1 MESRVGLDY
10 IVEHAEYTG
19 KLAAALT
26 SPAPPVKKQVFE
38 LLSALCV
45 YNADGYA
52 RAVDTLE
59 RYKTLK
65 NERYRLTVVV
75 EELKNASTTD
85 YKTALVAFI
94 NCLIISAPRL
104 PDRIRVRNE
113 FIGLGLLPT
122 LNNLRH
128 EAASQPD
135 LGVQLDVFEEQ
146 RESDEAQGPGGIN
159 LNSHLDVFYA
169 ILKQVA
175 DTPQEIPFLS
185 ILQHLL
191 RIDPKEPVSDIVW
204 DTAETL
210 VHRATLLE
218 SREDAAKLLRA
229 PSVQAKVGCTCQH
242 RDISAGGRKQS
253 LQRALSPPPPPPPP
267 VMAAMPPPPPPCI
280 PPPPAPMLPPPPP
293 CGPPPP
299 PVPPPPS
306 APCPAPPAPV
316 LDVKLPQQETPI
328 PKTKMKTINWNKIPN
343 NKVIGQNNIW
353 SLVASS
359 HKHSPKAELDWTEIE
374 GLFCQQIQPT
384 GSAGSSPR
392 LGRSP
397 ICDSSGERKPRKES
411 SEITLLDGKRSLNVN
426 IFLKQF
432 RSSNEDIIQLIREGS
447 HDDIGTEKLRGLLK
461 ILPEI
466 DECEMLK
473 AFTGDVTK
481 LGTAEKFLLQLIQ
494 LPNYKLRIECMLL
507 KEEWGSTTGYL
518 ESAINAI
525 LVAGDDLMSSRA
537 LQEVL
542 YLALIAGNF
551 LNAGGYAGGAA
562 GVRLG
567 SLHKLPDIRA
577 NKPGVT
583 LMHYVAMVR
592 TNNFLNAGVRL
603 GSLHKLPDIRANKPG
618 VTLMH
623 YVAMVRTNNFLNA
636 GVRLGSL
643 HKLPDI
649 RANKPGVTLMH
660 YVAMVRTNNFL
671 NAGVRL
677 GSLHK
682 LPDIRANK
690 PGVTLMHYVAMVRT
704 NNFLNAGVRLGSL
717 HKLPDIRANK
727 PGVTLMHY
735 VAMVRTNNFLNAGV
749 RLGSLHKLPD
759 IRANKPG
766 VTLMHYVAMVRTNNF
781 LNAGVRLGSLHKLP
795 DIRANKPGV
804 TLMHYVAM
812 VRTNNFLNA
821 GVRLGSLHKLPDIRA
836 NKPGVTLMH
845 YVAMVRTNN
854 FLNAGVRLGS
864 LHKLPDIR
872 ANKPG
877 VTLMHYVAM
886 QAERKNKELIHFAD
900 DTRVLE
906 EAAKASVEQL
916 HNEIK
921 TLEHRI
927 QVLKKEIQLPTSQQD
942 IKDQMGEFLQVAEQ
956 EVSALNKDMEEV
968 ESIRKQ
974 LAEFFCE
981 DPVSFKLE
989 ECFKLFVWFCN
1000 KFRSA
1005 VSDNARRRANEEQ
1018 AAARRRA
1025 RDMAAQRLKPASG
1038 NGSSVCSTPVS
1049 ECESL
1054 MESLLLDIRN
1064 GLGRRSLRKPHD
1076 PSPSPDVTPTGSLR
1090 RRSRASPGDDEEG
1103 LLEFLRHSSPA
1114 ANDLRER
1121 SAWGS
1126 LDRSWSRRG
1135 AARARLEIPEAGRER
1150 PASPRAA
1157 PASPPAP
1164 NSAPVVDTA
1173 HSPDVAPG
1181 KPKEWRQKIES
1192 WLRAS
1197 SQEESRPRSRTS
1209 HAAHSSHATH
1219 STQTTHAT
1227 HARLSDK
1234 RSLENDSESSRG
1246 ACLEPLPEGRAEWRR
1261 VLHDSDVV
1269 KALETVEDVQPQKKD
1284 NKVPWRKSEE
1294 NEEMRRLRRQ
1304 RSRQQIETPQP
1315 LISIS
1320 EEQRKLPDIQV
1331 TTDKGHKVDRLE
1343 KPDKV
1348 EIDSDNIETPPAQRK
1363 FTSTFS
1369 PPPEREPCRKFQ
1381 PSLPTRQNI
1390 NDKASTEMKDLCQ
1403 EILGDGQFD
1412 RFSAARRTRR
1422 YKRTTDSS
1430 SPDDEKKPEPAPEL
1444 VAETQVIRPS
1454 KLDVQAS
1461 YKVEAPQEVAKPIEA
1476 TKDEKEN
1483 RLKRWQE
1490 RLKNQSTDKPTKETK
1505 PYLRMRRQTSINQ
1518 EDVQKAIR
1526 ELKSPADTPTGVWSR
1541 DAYRK
1546 SLNTKT
1552 DKVPERTT
1560 SPRMSKVKSEHE
1572 LNDEGFEETQSLN
1585 SESASQGA
1593 SSGCNVECESPVPKI
1608 SKSPAPPKKIST
1620 KETRTPPRTPL
1631 DPKRVI
1637 PKRASSLRVER
1648 STSRASLRS
1657 SRSSLNS
1664 SASVATVKRAPPSPV
1679 KPTPKPVPK
1688 PVSRMP
1694 ASRSSS
1700 SGSSVGTSRPPL
1712 KSLSNKTPTSGFMRP
1727 TQASKGKVGLTAQQ
1741 VLRASVK

>member
-1 MESRVGLDY
+1 MCYFNDADFVDIFGVGMESRVGLDY
-10 IVEHAEYTG
+10 IVEHAEYAG

-26 SPAPPVKKQVFE
+26 SPAAPVKKQVFE

-52 RAVDTLE
+52 RAVDTLD

-65 NERYRLTVVV
+65 NERYRLNIVV
-75 EELKNASTTD
+75 EELKNATTTD

-128 EAASQPD
+128 EAVSHPD

-169 ILKQVA
+169 ILKQVS

-242 RDISAGGRKQS
+242 RDISGGGRKQS

-267 VMAAMPPPPPPCI
+267 APAPAPPSAIPPPPPAMMI
-280 PPPPAPMLPPPPP
+280 PPPPRAPAPPSLPPP
-293 CGPPPP
+293 
-299 PVPPPPS
+299 
-306 APCPAPPAPV
+306 APAPPSPSP
-316 LDVKLPQQETPI
+316 LPDIKLPQQETPL

-343 NKVIGQNNIW
+343 SKVIGQNNIW
-353 SLVASS
+353 SIVASS
-359 HKHSPKAELDWTEIE
+359 HKHSPKTELDWSEME
-374 GLFCQQIQPT
+374 GLFCQQVQPT

-481 LGTAEKFLLQLIQ
+481 LGNAEKFLLQLIQ

-507 KEEWGSTTGYL
+507 KEEWASTAGYL

-537 LQEVL
+537 IQEILYIVL
-542 YLALIAGNF
+542 ISGNF

-562 GVRLG
+562 GV
-567 SLHKLPDIRA
+567 KLA
-577 NKPGVT
+577 
-583 LMHYVAMVR
+583 
-592 TNNFLNAGVRL
+592 
-603 GSLHKLPDIRANKPG
+603 
-618 VTLMH
+618 
-623 YVAMVRTNNFLNA
+623 
-636 GVRLGSL
+636 
-643 HKLPDI
+643 
-649 RANKPGVTLMH
+649 
-660 YVAMVRTNNFL
+660 
-671 NAGVRL
+671 
-677 GSLHK
+677 
-682 LPDIRANK
+682 
-690 PGVTLMHYVAMVRT
+690 
-704 NNFLNAGVRLGSL
+704 
-717 HKLPDIRANK
+717 
-727 PGVTLMHY
+727 
-735 VAMVRTNNFLNAGV
+735 
-749 RLGSLHKLPD
+749 
-759 IRANKPG
+759 
-766 VTLMHYVAMVRTNNF
+766 
-781 LNAGVRLGSLHKLP
+781 
-795 DIRANKPGV
+795 
-804 TLMHYVAM
+804 
-812 VRTNNFLNA
+812 
-821 GVRLGSLHKLPDIRA
+821 
-836 NKPGVTLMH
+836 
-845 YVAMVRTNN
+845 
-854 FLNAGVRLGS
+854 S

-906 EAAKASVEQL
+906 EAAKASVEQIY
-916 HNEIK
+916 NEIK
-921 TLEHRI
+921 TLSNRI
-927 QVLKKEIQLPTSQQD
+927 GLLKKEIQQPNTQQD
-942 IKDQMGEFLQVAEQ
+942 IKEQMGDFLQVAEQ

-968 ESIRKQ
+968 ESMRKQ

-989 ECFKLFVWFCN
+989 ECFKIFVSFCL

-1005 VSDNARRRANEEQ
+1005 VIDNERRRANEEQ

-1025 RDMAAQRLKPASG
+1025 RDAAAARFKG
-1038 NGSSVCSTPVS
+1038 GSVCSTPVS

-1064 GLGRRSLRKPHD
+1064 GLGRRSLRSRPHD

-1090 RRSRASPGDDEEG
+1090 RRSRNSNGGEDEET
-1103 LLEFLRHSSPA
+1103 LLEFLRHTSPA
-1114 ANDLRER
+1114 APELRER

-1126 LDRSWSRRG
+1126 LDRSWSRR
-1135 AARARLEIPEAGRER
+1135 APIRARLEIPERER
-1150 PASPRAA
+1150 EREREAERERERAASPRAPVSA
-1157 PASPPAP
+1157 AAQPEPP
-1164 NSAPVVDTA
+1164 
-1173 HSPDVAPG
+1173 

-1192 WLRAS
+1192 WLRANS
-1197 SQEESRPRSRTS
+1197 VEEKRDAELRER
-1209 HAAHSSHATH
+1209 
-1219 STQTTHAT
+1219 
-1227 HARLSDK
+1227 ARRLQANR
-1234 RSLENDSESSRG
+1234 RSLENDSESERSTT
-1246 ACLEPLPEGRAEWRR
+1246 LDPLPEGSECRDARDWRPA
-1261 VLHDSDVV
+1261 VLPDSDVV
-1269 KALETVEDVQPQKKD
+1269 RAIEAVEDVQPPKKD
-1284 NKVPWRKSEE
+1284 RVPRRKTEE

-1304 RSRQQIETPQP
+1304 RSRQQLEVTQP
-1315 LISIS
+1315 LVSIT
-1320 EEQRKLPDIQV
+1320 EEDRRKLPDIRV
-1331 TTDKGHKVDRLE
+1331 TSDKESATRVERTDR
-1343 KPDKV
+1343 
-1348 EIDSDNIETPPAQRK
+1348 EIDADNIETPPAQRK
-1363 FTSTFS
+1363 QFN

-1381 PSLPTRQNI
+1381 PSLSKFNL
-1390 NDKASTEMKDLCQ
+1390 NDKSKEAEMKDLCQ

-1422 YKRTTDSS
+1422 YKRNTDSS
-1430 SPDDEKKPEPAPEL
+1430 SPEDEKKPESPVEV

-1454 KLDVQAS
+1454 KLEIQAS
-1461 YKVEAPQEVAKPIEA
+1461 YPVDAPQEVAKPIEVVV
-1476 TKDEKEN
+1476 KDEKEN
-1483 RLKRWQE
+1483 RLRKWQD
-1490 RLKNQSTDKPTKETK
+1490 RLKNQSQTTPTKETK
-1505 PYLRMRRQTSINQ
+1505 APYSRMRRQTSINQ

-1526 ELKSPADTPTGVWSR
+1526 ELKSPTESPTGVWSR
-1541 DAYRK
+1541 NAYRK
-1546 SLNTKT
+1546 SINA
-1552 DKVPERTT
+1552 KVDQKAPDRTT
-1560 SPRMSKVKSEHE
+1560 SPRIPKVKSEHE

-1593 SSGCNVECESPVPKI
+1593 SSGCNVECDSPTPKI
-1608 SKSPAPPKKIST
+1608 TKSSDPKRIST
-1620 KETRTPPRTPL
+1620 KETRTPPRTPI
-1631 DPKRVI
+1631 DPKRVT
-1637 PKRASSLRVER
+1637 PKRANSLRVER

-1664 SASVATVKRAPPSPV
+1664 SASVATVKRAPAPV
-1679 KPTPKPVPK
+1679 KPTPKPVSK

-1700 SGSSVGTSRPPL
+1700 SGSSVGATRPPL
-1712 KSLSNKTPTSGFMRP
+1712 KTTNRTSGFMRP
-1727 TQASKGKVGLTAQQ
+1727 TQASKGRLTPQQ
-1741 VLRASVK
+1741 IVRATVK

>member
-10 IVEHAEYTG
+10 IVEHAEYAG
-19 KLAAALT
+19 KLAAALS
-26 SPAPPVKKQVFE
+26 SPAAPVKKQVFE

-52 RAVDTLE
+52 RAVDTLD

-65 NERYRLTVVV
+65 NERYRLNIVV

-128 EAASQPD
+128 EAASHPD

-169 ILKQVA
+169 ILKQVS

-191 RIDPKEPVSDIVW
+191 RIDPKEPVSDILW

-229 PSVQAKVGCTCQH
+229 PSVQAKVGCSCAH
-242 RDISAGGRKQS
+242 RDASGAGAGRKQS

-267 VMAAMPPPPPPCI
+267 PPASAIPPPPPPAMMI
-280 PPPPAPMLPPPPP
+280 PPPPRAPPPPNQ
-293 CGPPPP
+293 PPP
-299 PVPPPPS
+299 
-306 APCPAPPAPV
+306 APAPPSPTPMP
-316 LDVKLPQQETPI
+316 DIKLPQQETPL

-343 NKVIGQNNIW
+343 NKVIGQKNIW
-353 SLVASS
+353 SIVASS
-359 HKHSPKAELDWTEIE
+359 HKHSPKTELDWTEIE
-374 GLFCQQIQPT
+374 GLFCQQSQPPGSAGSA

-392 LGRSP
+392 LGRSAAGDAP
-397 ICDSSGERKPRKES
+397 PERRARRDAA
-411 SEITLLDGKRSLNVN
+411 EITLLDGKRSLNVN

-481 LGTAEKFLLQLIQ
+481 LGNAEKFLLQLIQ
-494 LPNYKLRIECMLL
+494 IPNYKLRIECMLL
-507 KEEWGSTTGYL
+507 KEEWASTAGYL

-537 LQEVL
+537 IQEILYIVL
-542 YLALIAGNF
+542 ISGNF

-562 GVRLG
+562 GV
-567 SLHKLPDIRA
+567 KLA
-577 NKPGVT
+577 
-583 LMHYVAMVR
+583 
-592 TNNFLNAGVRL
+592 
-603 GSLHKLPDIRANKPG
+603 
-618 VTLMH
+618 
-623 YVAMVRTNNFLNA
+623 
-636 GVRLGSL
+636 
-643 HKLPDI
+643 
-649 RANKPGVTLMH
+649 
-660 YVAMVRTNNFL
+660 
-671 NAGVRL
+671 
-677 GSLHK
+677 
-682 LPDIRANK
+682 
-690 PGVTLMHYVAMVRT
+690 
-704 NNFLNAGVRLGSL
+704 
-717 HKLPDIRANK
+717 
-727 PGVTLMHY
+727 
-735 VAMVRTNNFLNAGV
+735 
-749 RLGSLHKLPD
+749 
-759 IRANKPG
+759 
-766 VTLMHYVAMVRTNNF
+766 
-781 LNAGVRLGSLHKLP
+781 
-795 DIRANKPGV
+795 
-804 TLMHYVAM
+804 
-812 VRTNNFLNA
+812 
-821 GVRLGSLHKLPDIRA
+821 
-836 NKPGVTLMH
+836 
-845 YVAMVRTNN
+845 
-854 FLNAGVRLGS
+854 S

-886 QAERKNKELIHFAD
+886 QAERKNKELVHFAD

-916 HNEIK
+916 YNEIK
-921 TLEHRI
+921 TLSNRI
-927 QVLKKEIQLPTSQQD
+927 GLLKKEIQQPNTQLD
-942 IKDQMGEFLQVAEQ
+942 IKEQMGDFLQVAEQ
-956 EVSALNKDMEEV
+956 EVSALNKDMEDV
-968 ESIRKQ
+968 ESMRKQ

-981 DPVSFKLE
+981 DPVAFKLE
-989 ECFKLFVWFCN
+989 ECFKIFVSFCL

-1005 VSDNARRRANEEQ
+1005 ASDNERRRANEEQ

-1025 RDMAAQRLKPASG
+1025 RDAAAARFKG
-1038 NGSSVCSTPVS
+1038 GSICSTPVS

-1064 GLGRRSLRKPHD
+1064 GLGRRSLRSRPHD

-1090 RRSRASPGDDEEG
+1090 RRSRNSNGGDDEES
-1103 LLEFLRHSSPA
+1103 LLEFLRHTSPA
-1114 ANDLRER
+1114 APELRER

-1126 LDRSWSRRG
+1126 LDRSWSRR
-1135 AARARLEIPEAGRER
+1135 APIRARLEIPERER
-1150 PASPRAA
+1150 EREREAERERERAVSPRA
-1157 PASPPAP
+1157 PASPAP
-1164 NSAPVVDTA
+1164 QPEQ
-1173 HSPDVAPG
+1173 P

-1192 WLRAS
+1192 WLRANS
-1197 SQEESRPRSRTS
+1197 AEEKRDAELRER
-1209 HAAHSSHATH
+1209 
-1219 STQTTHAT
+1219 
-1227 HARLSDK
+1227 ARRLQANR
-1234 RSLENDSESSRG
+1234 RSLENDSESEAR
-1246 ACLEPLPEGRAEWRR
+1246 AWRPAVLP
-1261 VLHDSDVV
+1261 DSDVV
-1269 KALETVEDVQPQKKD
+1269 RALEAVEDVQPPKKD
-1284 NKVPWRKSEE
+1284 RVPWRKTEE

-1304 RSRQQIETPQP
+1304 RSKQQIEATQP
-1315 LISIS
+1315 LVSIT
-1320 EEQRKLPDIQV
+1320 EEERRKLPDIRV
-1331 TTDKGHKVDRLE
+1331 TSDKENVT
-1343 KPDKV
+1343 KV
-1348 EIDSDNIETPPAQRK
+1348 ERTDREIDADNIETPPAQRK
-1363 FTSTFS
+1363 LFN
-1369 PPPEREPCRKFQ
+1369 PPPDREPCRKFQ
-1381 PSLPTRQNI
+1381 PSLSRYNVNEKT
-1390 NDKASTEMKDLCQ
+1390 KETEMKDLCQ

-1422 YKRTTDSS
+1422 YKRNNDSS
-1430 SPDDEKKPEPAPEL
+1430 SPEDEKKPESPAEI
-1444 VAETQVIRPS
+1444 VAETQVIRPT
-1454 KLDVQAS
+1454 KLEIQAS
-1461 YKVEAPQEVAKPIEA
+1461 YPVDAPQEVARPIEVVV
-1476 TKDEKEN
+1476 KDEKEN
-1483 RLKRWQE
+1483 RLKKWQD
-1490 RLKNQSTDKPTKETK
+1490 RLKNQSQTTPTKETK
-1505 PYLRMRRQTSINQ
+1505 APYSRMRRQTSINQ

-1526 ELKSPADTPTGVWSR
+1526 ELKSPTESPTGVWSR
-1541 DAYRK
+1541 NAYRK
-1546 SLNTKT
+1546 SMNAKIEH
-1552 DKVPERTT
+1552 KAPERTT
-1560 SPRMSKVKSEHE
+1560 SPRISKVKSEHE

-1593 SSGCNVECESPVPKI
+1593 SSGCNVECDSPTPKI
-1608 SKSPAPPKKIST
+1608 TKSPDPKRISA
-1620 KETRTPPRTPL
+1620 KETRTPPRTPF
-1631 DPKRVI
+1631 DPKRNVT
-1637 PKRASSLRVER
+1637 PKRTSSLRVER

-1664 SASVATVKRAPPSPV
+1664 SASVATVKRAPAPV
-1679 KPTPKPVPK
+1679 KSTPKPVPK

-1712 KSLSNKTPTSGFMRP
+1712 KTTNRTSGFMRP
-1727 TQASKGKVGLTAQQ
+1727 TQASKSRLTPQQ
-1741 VLRASVK
+1741 IVRASVK

>member
-1 MESRVGLDY
+1 MENRVGLDY

-26 SPAPPVKKQVFE
+26 SPAAPVKKQVFE

-65 NERYRLTVVV
+65 SERYRLSVVV

-85 YKTALVAFI
+85 YRTALVAFI

-128 EAASQPD
+128 EAASHPD

-218 SREDAAKLLRA
+218 TREDAAKLLRA

-242 RDISAGGRKQS
+242 RDMSSGGRKQS

-267 VMAAMPPPPPPCI
+267 VMMPSPAI

-306 APCPAPPAPV
+306 ACPPAPPAPV
-316 LDVKLPQQETPI
+316 LDIKLPQQETPI

-359 HKHSPKAELDWTEIE
+359 HKHSPKAELDWSEIE

-507 KEEWGSTTGYL
+507 KEEWASTSGYL

-542 YLALIAGNF
+542 YIALIAGNF

-562 GVRLG
+562 GVKLS
-567 SLHKLPDIRA
+567 SLQ
-577 NKPGVT
+577 
-583 LMHYVAMVR
+583 
-592 TNNFLNAGVRL
+592 
-603 GSLHKLPDIRANKPG
+603 
-618 VTLMH
+618 
-623 YVAMVRTNNFLNA
+623 
-636 GVRLGSL
+636 
-643 HKLPDI
+643 
-649 RANKPGVTLMH
+649 
-660 YVAMVRTNNFL
+660 
-671 NAGVRL
+671 
-677 GSLHK
+677 
-682 LPDIRANK
+682 
-690 PGVTLMHYVAMVRT
+690 
-704 NNFLNAGVRLGSL
+704 
-717 HKLPDIRANK
+717 
-727 PGVTLMHY
+727 
-735 VAMVRTNNFLNAGV
+735 
-749 RLGSLHKLPD
+749 
-759 IRANKPG
+759 
-766 VTLMHYVAMVRTNNF
+766 
-781 LNAGVRLGSLHKLP
+781 
-795 DIRANKPGV
+795 
-804 TLMHYVAM
+804 
-812 VRTNNFLNA
+812 
-821 GVRLGSLHKLPDIRA
+821 
-836 NKPGVTLMH
+836 
-845 YVAMVRTNN
+845 
-854 FLNAGVRLGS
+854 
-864 LHKLPDIR
+864 KLPDIR

-886 QAERKNKELIHFAD
+886 QAEKKNKELIHFAD

-921 TLEHRI
+921 TLANRI
-927 QVLKKEIQLPTSQQD
+927 QGLKKEILMPSTQHD
-942 IKDQMGEFLQVAEQ
+942 IKEQMGDFLHVAEQ

-989 ECFKLFVWFCN
+989 ECFKMFVWFCS

-1005 VSDNARRRANEEQ
+1005 VADNERRRANEEQ

-1025 RDMAAQRLKPASG
+1025 RDLAAARVKTGSG
-1038 NGSSVCSTPVS
+1038 SVCSTPVS

-1135 AARARLEIPEAGRER
+1135 ASRARLELPDTRER
-1150 PASPRAA
+1150 PASPRTPHTPPRTPPHTPPVPA
-1157 PASPPAP
+1157 PADTGPETG
-1164 NSAPVVDTA
+1164 SAPA
-1173 HSPDVAPG
+1173 

-1197 SQEESRPRSRTS
+1197 SQEESRPRPRAASRL
-1209 HAAHSSHATH
+1209 HA
-1219 STQTTHAT
+1219 
-1227 HARLSDK
+1227 DK
-1234 RSLENDSESSRG
+1234 RCLENDSESERS
-1246 ACLEPLPEGRAEWRR
+1246 ATLEPLPEGRAEWRPA
-1261 VLHDSDVV
+1261 VLPDSDVV

-1284 NKVPWRKSEE
+1284 NRVPWRKTEE

-1304 RSRQQIETPQP
+1304 RSRQQIESPQP
-1315 LISIS
+1315 LISIT
-1320 EEQRKLPDIQV
+1320 EEQRKLPDIKV
-1331 TTDKGHKVDRLE
+1331 TSDRDLKLQRFDKTDR
-1343 KPDKV
+1343 V
-1348 EIDSDNIETPPAQRK
+1348 EIDSENIETPPVQRR
-1363 FTSTFS
+1363 FNPSFN

-1381 PSLPTRQNI
+1381 PSLPTRSNL
-1390 NDKASTEMKDLCQ
+1390 NDKATTEMKDLCQ

-1422 YKRTTDSS
+1422 YKRNTDSS
-1430 SPDDEKKPEPAPEL
+1430 SPEEEKKPEPAPEL

-1461 YKVEAPQEVAKPIEA
+1461 YKVEAPQEIAKPIEA
-1476 TKDEKEN
+1476 KDEKET
-1483 RLKRWQE
+1483 RLKRWQD

-1552 DKVPERTT
+1552 EKVTEKLPERTT

-1608 SKSPAPPKKIST
+1608 SKSPVVPKKIST
-1620 KETRTPPRTPL
+1620 KETRTPPRTPI

-1637 PKRASSLRVER
+1637 PKRANSLRVER

-1664 SASVATVKRAPPSPV
+1664 STSVSTVKRVPPAPV
-1679 KPTPKPVPK
+1679 KPAPKPVPK

-1700 SGSSVGTSRPPL
+1700 SGSSVGTTRPPL
-1712 KSLSNKTPTSGFMRP
+1712 KSLSSRTTTSGFMRP

>member
-10 IVEHAEYTG
+10 IVEHAEYAG

-26 SPAPPVKKQVFE
+26 SPAAPVKKQVFE

-52 RAVDTLE
+52 RAVDTLD
-59 RYKTLK
+59 RYKTIK
-65 NERYRLTVVV
+65 GERYRLNVVV
-75 EELKNASTTD
+75 EELKNATTVD

-94 NCLIISAPRL
+94 NCIIISAPRL

-128 EAASQPD
+128 EATTHPD

-229 PSVQAKVGCTCQH
+229 PSVQAKMGCTCQH
-242 RDISAGGRKQS
+242 RDMSGAGRKQS
-253 LQRALSPPPPPPPP
+253 LQRALSPPPPPPPAP
-267 VMAAMPPPPPPCI
+267 APAPPMI

-293 CGPPPP
+293 LGPPPP
-299 PVPPPPS
+299 PAPPLSLS
-306 APCPAPPAPV
+306 APAPPPAPV
-316 LDVKLPQQETPI
+316 VDVKLPQQETPL

-343 NKVIGQNNIW
+343 NKVIGKNNIW
-353 SLVASS
+353 SIVASS
-359 HKHSPKAELDWTEIE
+359 HKHSPKTELDWSEIE

-411 SEITLLDGKRSLNVN
+411 SEISLLDGKRSLNVN

-432 RSSNEDIIQLIREGS
+432 RSSNEDIIQLIREGA
-447 HDDIGTEKLRGLLK
+447 HDDIGAEKLRGLLK

-473 AFTGDVTK
+473 AFTGDVAK
-481 LGTAEKFLLQLIQ
+481 LGNAEKFLLQLIQ

-507 KEEWGSTTGYL
+507 KEEWVSTAGYL

-525 LVAGDDLMSSRA
+525 LVAGDDLMNSRA

-542 YLALIAGNF
+542 YIALIAGNF

-562 GVRLG
+562 GVKLS
-567 SLHKLPDIRA
+567 SLQKLADIRA
-577 NKPGVT
+577 NKP
-583 LMHYVAMVR
+583 AM
-592 TNNFLNAGVRL
+592 N
-603 GSLHKLPDIRANKPG
+603 
-618 VTLMH
+618 
-623 YVAMVRTNNFLNA
+623 
-636 GVRLGSL
+636 
-643 HKLPDI
+643 
-649 RANKPGVTLMH
+649 
-660 YVAMVRTNNFL
+660 
-671 NAGVRL
+671 
-677 GSLHK
+677 
-682 LPDIRANK
+682 
-690 PGVTLMHYVAMVRT
+690 
-704 NNFLNAGVRLGSL
+704 
-717 HKLPDIRANK
+717 
-727 PGVTLMHY
+727 
-735 VAMVRTNNFLNAGV
+735 
-749 RLGSLHKLPD
+749 
-759 IRANKPG
+759 
-766 VTLMHYVAMVRTNNF
+766 
-781 LNAGVRLGSLHKLP
+781 
-795 DIRANKPGV
+795 
-804 TLMHYVAM
+804 
-812 VRTNNFLNA
+812 
-821 GVRLGSLHKLPDIRA
+821 
-836 NKPGVTLMH
+836 
-845 YVAMVRTNN
+845 
-854 FLNAGVRLGS
+854 
-864 LHKLPDIR
+864 
-872 ANKPG
+872 
-877 VTLMHYVAM
+877 LMHYVAM

-916 HNEIK
+916 YNEIK
-921 TLEHRI
+921 TLSQRI
-927 QVLKKEIQLPTSQQD
+927 GVLKKEIQMPATQQD
-942 IKDQMGEFLQVAEQ
+942 IKEQMGDFLQVAEQ

-968 ESIRKQ
+968 ESMRKQ

-989 ECFKLFVWFCN
+989 ECFKTFVSFCT
-1000 KFRSA
+1000 KFKSA
-1005 VSDNARRRANEEQ
+1005 VSDNERRRANEEQ

-1025 RDMAAQRLKPASG
+1025 RDAAANRTRG
-1038 NGSSVCSTPVS
+1038 TGGSVCSTPVS

-1064 GLGRRSLRKPHD
+1064 GLGRRSLRRPHD

-1135 AARARLEIPEAGRER
+1135 ATRAKLEIPDRER
-1150 PASPRAA
+1150 APSPRA
-1157 PASPPAP
+1157 PP
-1164 NSAPVVDTA
+1164 SAPPT
-1173 HSPDVAPG
+1173 PDPPHAQP

-1192 WLRAS
+1192 WLRAN
-1197 SQEESRPRSRTS
+1197 SQEEKRDLELRER
-1209 HAAHSSHATH
+1209 
-1219 STQTTHAT
+1219 
-1227 HARLSDK
+1227 ARRLQANR
-1234 RSLENDSESSRG
+1234 RSLENDSESERSTT
-1246 ACLEPLPEGRAEWRR
+1246 LDTLPEGRAEWRPA
-1261 VLHDSDVV
+1261 VLPDSDVV
-1269 KALETVEDVQPQKKD
+1269 KAIEAVEDVQPQQKD
-1284 NKVPWRKSEE
+1284 RIPWRKTEE

-1315 LISIS
+1315 LVSIT
-1320 EEQRKLPDIQV
+1320 EEEKRKLPDIQV
-1331 TTDKGHKVDRLE
+1331 TSEKDTRVERTDR
-1343 KPDKV
+1343 
-1348 EIDSDNIETPPAQRK
+1348 EIDADNIETPPVQRK
-1363 FTSTFS
+1363 MFN

-1381 PSLPTRQNI
+1381 PSLSKFNL
-1390 NDKASTEMKDLCQ
+1390 NEKATAEMKDLCQ

-1422 YKRTTDSS
+1422 YKRNTDSS
-1430 SPDDEKKPEPAPEL
+1430 SPEDEKKSEVPTTEL

-1454 KLDVQAS
+1454 KLEVQAS
-1461 YKVEAPQEVAKPIEA
+1461 YAVETPQEVAKPIDEVV
-1476 TKDEKEN
+1476 KDEKEH
-1483 RLKRWQE
+1483 RLKRWQD
-1490 RLKNQSTDKPTKETK
+1490 RLKSQSTSTPTKETK
-1505 PYLRMRRQTSINQ
+1505 PMYSRMRRQTSINQ

-1526 ELKSPADTPTGVWSR
+1526 ELKSPTENPTGVWSR
-1541 DAYRK
+1541 TAYRK
-1546 SLNTKT
+1546 STSSRP
-1552 DKVPERTT
+1552 DKPSVERTT

-1593 SSGCNVECESPVPKI
+1593 SSGCNVECDSPVPKPTKTPDI
-1608 SKSPAPPKKIST
+1608 PKRIPT
-1620 KETRTPPRTPL
+1620 KETKTPPRTPL
-1631 DPKRVI
+1631 DPKRAV
-1637 PKRASSLRVER
+1637 PKRTSSLRVER

-1664 SASVATVKRAPPSPV
+1664 SASVATVKRAPAPV
-1679 KPTPKPVPK
+1679 KPAPKPVPK

-1700 SGSSVGTSRPPL
+1700 SGSSVGAARPPL
-1712 KSLSNKTPTSGFMRP
+1712 KTVPRTSGFMRP
-1727 TQASKGKVGLTAQQ
+1727 TQASKGRGGLTPQQ

>member
-10 IVEHAEYTG
+10 IVEHAEYVG

-26 SPAPPVKKQVFE
+26 SPAAPVKKQVFE

-59 RYKTLK
+59 RYKVLK
-65 NERYRLTVVV
+65 GDRYRLNVVV
-75 EELKNASTTD
+75 EELKNATTTD

-113 FIGLGLLPT
+113 FIGLGILPT
-122 LNNLRH
+122 LSNLRH
-128 EAASQPD
+128 EATGSPD

-191 RIDPKEPVSDIVW
+191 RIDPKEPVSDIIW

-229 PSVQAKVGCTCQH
+229 PSVQTKMGCMCQH
-242 RDISAGGRKQS
+242 RDTSGAGRKQS
-253 LQRALSPPPPPPPP
+253 LQRALSPPPPPPPAPAPPMPSSVP
-267 VMAAMPPPPPPCI
+267 VAPPAPPAPPPLAPRGPPPPPPPAGSA
-280 PPPPAPMLPPPPP
+280 PPPPAP
-293 CGPPPP
+293 
-299 PVPPPPS
+299 
-306 APCPAPPAPV
+306 APAT
-316 LDVKLPQQETPI
+316 LERLPQQETPI

-343 NKVIGQNNIW
+343 SKVIGQNNIW
-353 SLVASS
+353 ALVASS
-359 HKHSPKAELDWTEIE
+359 HKHSPKAELDWSEIE

-481 LGTAEKFLLQLIQ
+481 LGNAEKFLLQLIQ

-507 KEEWGSTTGYL
+507 KEEWPSTAGYL

-537 LQEVL
+537 IQEIL

-562 GVRLG
+562 GVRLA
-567 SLHKLPDIRA
+567 SLQKLPDIRA
-577 NKPGVT
+577 NRPGMN
-583 LMHYVAMVR
+583 LMHY
-592 TNNFLNAGVRL
+592 L
-603 GSLHKLPDIRANKPG
+603 
-618 VTLMH
+618 
-623 YVAMVRTNNFLNA
+623 
-636 GVRLGSL
+636 
-643 HKLPDI
+643 
-649 RANKPGVTLMH
+649 
-660 YVAMVRTNNFL
+660 
-671 NAGVRL
+671 
-677 GSLHK
+677 
-682 LPDIRANK
+682 
-690 PGVTLMHYVAMVRT
+690 
-704 NNFLNAGVRLGSL
+704 
-717 HKLPDIRANK
+717 
-727 PGVTLMHY
+727 
-735 VAMVRTNNFLNAGV
+735 
-749 RLGSLHKLPD
+749 
-759 IRANKPG
+759 
-766 VTLMHYVAMVRTNNF
+766 
-781 LNAGVRLGSLHKLP
+781 
-795 DIRANKPGV
+795 
-804 TLMHYVAM
+804 
-812 VRTNNFLNA
+812 
-821 GVRLGSLHKLPDIRA
+821 
-836 NKPGVTLMH
+836 
-845 YVAMVRTNN
+845 
-854 FLNAGVRLGS
+854 
-864 LHKLPDIR
+864 
-872 ANKPG
+872 
-877 VTLMHYVAM
+877 AM
-886 QAERKNKELIHFAD
+886 QAERKNKELVHFAD
-900 DTRVLE
+900 DIRVLE

-921 TLEHRI
+921 TLELRI
-927 QVLKKEIQLPTSQQD
+927 NTLKRDIQLPTTQDD
-942 IKDQMGEFLQVAEQ
+942 IKEQMGDFLQVAETD
-956 EVSALNKDMEEV
+956 VSALNKDMEEV
-968 ESIRKQ
+968 ESMRKQ

-981 DPVSFKLE
+981 DPVAFKLE
-989 ECFKLFVWFCN
+989 DCFKTFVSFCS
-1000 KFRSA
+1000 KFRAA
-1005 VSDNARRRANEEQ
+1005 VTDNERRRANDEQ

-1025 RDMAAQRLKPASG
+1025 RDAARDAARARAA
-1038 NGSSVCSTPVS
+1038 GSMCSTPVS

-1064 GLGRRSLRKPHD
+1064 GLGRRSLRKPSHD

-1090 RRSRASPGDDEEG
+1090 RRSRASPADDEDG
-1103 LLEFLRHSSPA
+1103 LMEFLRHSSPA

-1135 AARARLEIPEAGRER
+1135 ATRARLEIPDRER
-1150 PASPRAA
+1150 ERAASPAGPASP
-1157 PASPPAP
+1157 ASPAP
-1164 NSAPVVDTA
+1164 
-1173 HSPDVAPG
+1173 PDVAHPTHPAAHAATTTVG
-1181 KPKEWRQKIES
+1181 AKPKEWRQKIES
-1192 WLRAS
+1192 WLRAN
-1197 SQEESRPRSRTS
+1197 SQEEKRDAELRER
-1209 HAAHSSHATH
+1209 
-1219 STQTTHAT
+1219 
-1227 HARLSDK
+1227 ARRLQANR
-1234 RSLENDSESSRG
+1234 RSLENDSESERS
-1246 ACLEPLPEGRAEWRR
+1246 ATLEPLAEGAGEGSGEARADWRPA
-1261 VLHDSDVV
+1261 VLPDSDVV
-1269 KALETVEDVQPQKKD
+1269 RALEAVEDVQPPKKD
-1284 NKVPWRKSEE
+1284 VRVPWRKTEE

-1304 RSRQQIETPQP
+1304 RSRQHIEATQP
-1315 LISIS
+1315 LVSIT
-1320 EEQRKLPDIQV
+1320 EEERRKLPDIKV
-1331 TTDKGHKVDRLE
+1331 TSEKDTRLE
-1343 KPDKV
+1343 RTDRV

-1363 FTSTFS
+1363 LFN
-1369 PPPEREPCRKFQ
+1369 PPPEKETCRKFQ
-1381 PSLPTRQNI
+1381 PSIPIKTNLNE
-1390 NDKASTEMKDLCQ
+1390 KASAEMRDLCQ

-1422 YKRTTDSS
+1422 YKRSTEAT
-1430 SPDDEKKPEPAPEL
+1430 SPDEEKKVESPTEL

-1454 KLDVQAS
+1454 MLEVQAS
-1461 YKVEAPQEVAKPIEA
+1461 YAVESAKEVAKPIEDVV
-1476 TKDEKEN
+1476 KDEKET
-1483 RLKRWQE
+1483 RLKRWQD
-1490 RLKNQSTDKPTKETK
+1490 RLKSQSTDKTPTKESKTV
-1505 PYLRMRRQTSINQ
+1505 PYSRMRRQTSINQ

-1526 ELKSPADTPTGVWSR
+1526 ELKSPTEPPTGVWSR
-1541 DAYRK
+1541 NAYRK
-1546 SLNTKT
+1546 SMTAKLDRAPVST
-1552 DKVPERTT
+1552 PSERSTA
-1560 SPRMSKVKSEHE
+1560 SRIPKVKSEHE

-1593 SSGCNVECESPVPKI
+1593 SSGCNIECESPIPKTEKVSEVPKRI
-1608 SKSPAPPKKIST
+1608 PT
-1620 KETRTPPRTPL
+1620 KETKPPPKTPL
-1631 DPKRVI
+1631 DPKRSFTN
-1637 PKRASSLRVER
+1637 RASSLRVER

-1664 SASVATVKRAPPSPV
+1664 SASIATVKRAPPAPV
-1679 KPTPKPVPK
+1679 RVAPKPIPKPTP
-1688 PVSRMP
+1688 RMP

-1700 SGSSVGTSRPPL
+1700 SGSSVGASRPPV
-1712 KSLSNKTPTSGFMRP
+1712 KTVPRTSGFMRP
-1727 TQASKGKVGLTAQQ
+1727 TQASKGRGSTGSTSQPSV
-1741 VLRASVK
+1741 RASVK

>member
-1 MESRVGLDY
+1 MENRVGLDY

-26 SPAPPVKKQVFE
+26 SPAAPVKKQVFE

-65 NERYRLTVVV
+65 GERYRLSVVV

-85 YKTALVAFI
+85 YRTALVAFI

-128 EAASQPD
+128 EAASHPD

-218 SREDAAKLLRA
+218 TREDAAKLLRA

-242 RDISAGGRKQS
+242 RDMSSGGRKQS

-267 VMAAMPPPPPPCI
+267 VMMPSPAI

-306 APCPAPPAPV
+306 ACAPAPPAPT
-316 LDVKLPQQETPI
+316 LDIKLPQQETPI

-359 HKHSPKAELDWTEIE
+359 HKHSPKAELDWSEIE

-507 KEEWGSTTGYL
+507 KEEWASTSGYL

-542 YLALIAGNF
+542 YIALIAGNF

-562 GVRLG
+562 GVKLS
-567 SLHKLPDIRA
+567 SLQ
-577 NKPGVT
+577 
-583 LMHYVAMVR
+583 
-592 TNNFLNAGVRL
+592 
-603 GSLHKLPDIRANKPG
+603 
-618 VTLMH
+618 
-623 YVAMVRTNNFLNA
+623 
-636 GVRLGSL
+636 
-643 HKLPDI
+643 
-649 RANKPGVTLMH
+649 
-660 YVAMVRTNNFL
+660 
-671 NAGVRL
+671 
-677 GSLHK
+677 
-682 LPDIRANK
+682 
-690 PGVTLMHYVAMVRT
+690 
-704 NNFLNAGVRLGSL
+704 
-717 HKLPDIRANK
+717 
-727 PGVTLMHY
+727 
-735 VAMVRTNNFLNAGV
+735 
-749 RLGSLHKLPD
+749 
-759 IRANKPG
+759 
-766 VTLMHYVAMVRTNNF
+766 
-781 LNAGVRLGSLHKLP
+781 
-795 DIRANKPGV
+795 
-804 TLMHYVAM
+804 
-812 VRTNNFLNA
+812 
-821 GVRLGSLHKLPDIRA
+821 
-836 NKPGVTLMH
+836 
-845 YVAMVRTNN
+845 
-854 FLNAGVRLGS
+854 
-864 LHKLPDIR
+864 KLPDIR

-886 QAERKNKELIHFAD
+886 QAEKKNKELIHFAD

-921 TLEHRI
+921 TLANRI
-927 QVLKKEIQLPTSQQD
+927 QGLKKEILLPSTQHD
-942 IKDQMGEFLQVAEQ
+942 IKEQMGDFLHVAEQ

-989 ECFKLFVWFCN
+989 ECFKMFVWFCS

-1005 VSDNARRRANEEQ
+1005 VADNERRRANEEQ

-1025 RDMAAQRLKPASG
+1025 RDLAAARVKTGSG
-1038 NGSSVCSTPVS
+1038 SVCSTPVS

-1135 AARARLEIPEAGRER
+1135 APRARLELPESRER
-1150 PASPRAA
+1150 PASPRTPLTPHAPAPAEPAPEPDAA
-1157 PASPPAP
+1157 PA
-1164 NSAPVVDTA
+1164 
-1173 HSPDVAPG
+1173 

-1197 SQEESRPRSRTS
+1197 SQEESRPRPRAASRL
-1209 HAAHSSHATH
+1209 HA
-1219 STQTTHAT
+1219 
-1227 HARLSDK
+1227 DK
-1234 RSLENDSESSRG
+1234 RSLENDSESERS
-1246 ACLEPLPEGRAEWRR
+1246 ATLEPLPEGRAEWRPA
-1261 VLHDSDVV
+1261 VLPDSDVV

-1284 NKVPWRKSEE
+1284 NRVPWRKTEE

-1304 RSRQQIETPQP
+1304 RSRQQIESPQP
-1315 LISIS
+1315 LISIT
-1320 EEQRKLPDIQV
+1320 EEQRKLPDIKV
-1331 TTDKGHKVDRLE
+1331 TSDRDLKLQRFEKTDRVD
-1343 KPDKV
+1343 
-1348 EIDSDNIETPPAQRK
+1348 IDSENIETPPVQRR
-1363 FTSTFS
+1363 FNSSFN

-1381 PSLPTRQNI
+1381 PSLPSRSNV
-1390 NDKASTEMKDLCQ
+1390 NDKATTEMKDLCQ

-1422 YKRTTDSS
+1422 YKRNTDSS
-1430 SPDDEKKPEPAPEL
+1430 SPEEEKKPEPAPEL

-1461 YKVEAPQEVAKPIEA
+1461 YKVEAPQEIAKPIEA
-1476 TKDEKEN
+1476 KEEKET
-1483 RLKRWQE
+1483 RLKRWQD
-1490 RLKNQSTDKPTKETK
+1490 RLKNQSTDKPTKDTK

-1526 ELKSPADTPTGVWSR
+1526 ELKSPADNPTGVWSR

-1552 DKVPERTT
+1552 EKVTEKLPERTT

-1608 SKSPAPPKKIST
+1608 SKSPVVPKKIST
-1620 KETRTPPRTPL
+1620 KETRTPPRTPI

-1664 SASVATVKRAPPSPV
+1664 STSVSTVKRVPPAPV
-1679 KPTPKPVPK
+1679 KPAPKPVPK
-1688 PVSRMP
+1688 PISRMP

-1700 SGSSVGTSRPPL
+1700 SGSSVGTTRPPL
-1712 KSLSNKTPTSGFMRP
+1712 KSVSSRTTTSGFMRP

>member
-10 IVEHAEYTG
+10 IVEHAEYAG

-26 SPAPPVKKQVFE
+26 SPAAPVKKQVFE

-52 RAVDTLE
+52 RAVDTLD

-65 NERYRLTVVV
+65 NERYRLNVVV

-229 PSVQAKVGCTCQH
+229 PSVQAKMGCTCQH
-242 RDISAGGRKQS
+242 RDISAAGRKQS

-267 VMAAMPPPPPPCI
+267 APAPAPPSAI
-280 PPPPAPMLPPPPP
+280 PPPPAPMMPAPPRAPPPPQL
-293 CGPPPP
+293 PPPP
-299 PVPPPPS
+299 PVPAPPS
-306 APCPAPPAPV
+306 PAPV
-316 LDVKLPQQETPI
+316 VDIKLPQQETPI

-353 SLVASS
+353 AIVASS
-359 HKHSPKAELDWTEIE
+359 HKHSPKTELDWSEIE
-374 GLFCQQIQPT
+374 GLFCQQVQPT

-447 HDDIGTEKLRGLLK
+447 HDDIGAEKLRGLLK

-473 AFTGDVTK
+473 AFSGDLTK
-481 LGTAEKFLLQLIQ
+481 LGNAEKFLLQLIQ

-507 KEEWGSTTGYL
+507 KEEWPSTAGYL

-525 LVAGDDLMSSRA
+525 LVAGDDLISSRA
-537 LQEVL
+537 IQEIL
-542 YLALIAGNF
+542 YIALIAGNF

-562 GVRLG
+562 GVKLS
-567 SLHKLPDIRA
+567 SLQKLSDIRA
-577 NKPGVT
+577 NKPG
-583 LMHYVAMVR
+583 M
-592 TNNFLNAGVRL
+592 N
-603 GSLHKLPDIRANKPG
+603 
-618 VTLMH
+618 
-623 YVAMVRTNNFLNA
+623 
-636 GVRLGSL
+636 
-643 HKLPDI
+643 
-649 RANKPGVTLMH
+649 
-660 YVAMVRTNNFL
+660 
-671 NAGVRL
+671 
-677 GSLHK
+677 
-682 LPDIRANK
+682 
-690 PGVTLMHYVAMVRT
+690 
-704 NNFLNAGVRLGSL
+704 
-717 HKLPDIRANK
+717 
-727 PGVTLMHY
+727 
-735 VAMVRTNNFLNAGV
+735 
-749 RLGSLHKLPD
+749 
-759 IRANKPG
+759 
-766 VTLMHYVAMVRTNNF
+766 
-781 LNAGVRLGSLHKLP
+781 
-795 DIRANKPGV
+795 
-804 TLMHYVAM
+804 
-812 VRTNNFLNA
+812 
-821 GVRLGSLHKLPDIRA
+821 
-836 NKPGVTLMH
+836 
-845 YVAMVRTNN
+845 
-854 FLNAGVRLGS
+854 
-864 LHKLPDIR
+864 
-872 ANKPG
+872 
-877 VTLMHYVAM
+877 LMHYVAM
-886 QAERKNKELIHFAD
+886 QAERKNKELVHFAD
-900 DTRVLE
+900 DTRVLD

-916 HNEIK
+916 YNEIK
-921 TLEHRI
+921 TLGNRI
-927 QVLKKEIQLPTSQQD
+927 EQLKKEIQLPTTQQD
-942 IKDQMGEFLQVAEQ
+942 IKEQMGDFLQVAEQ

-968 ESIRKQ
+968 ESMRKQ

-989 ECFKLFVWFCN
+989 ECFKTFASFCG

-1005 VSDNARRRANEEQ
+1005 AGDNARRRAHEEQ

-1025 RDMAAQRLKPASG
+1025 RDLAAARLKHG
-1038 NGSSVCSTPVS
+1038 GSSVCSTPVS

-1064 GLGRRSLRKPHD
+1064 GLGRRSLRKSHD

-1090 RRSRASPGDDEEG
+1090 RRSRASPGDDDDT
-1103 LLEFLRHSSPA
+1103 LLEFLRHSAPA
-1114 ANDLRER
+1114 ADMRER

-1135 AARARLEIPEAGRER
+1135 PVRAKLEIPEREHERER
-1150 PASPRAA
+1150 EREREAARERAPSPRTPASHA
-1157 PASPPAP
+1157 PQLDTASP
-1164 NSAPVVDTA
+1164 
-1173 HSPDVAPG
+1173 

-1192 WLRAS
+1192 WLRQN
-1197 SQEESRPRSRTS
+1197 SQEEKRDAELRER
-1209 HAAHSSHATH
+1209 
-1219 STQTTHAT
+1219 
-1227 HARLSDK
+1227 ARRLQANR
-1234 RSLENDSESSRG
+1234 RSLENDSESSGGGGGGGGGG
-1246 ACLEPLPEGRAEWRR
+1246 ALGPLPEARADWRPQR
-1261 VLHDSDVV
+1261 AVLRDSDVV
-1269 KALETVEDVQPQKKD
+1269 RTLETVEDVQPPKKD
-1284 NKVPWRKSEE
+1284 RVPWRKTEE

-1304 RSRQQIETPQP
+1304 RSRQQIEASQS
-1315 LISIS
+1315 LVSIT
-1320 EEQRKLPDIQV
+1320 EEDKRKLPDIKV
-1331 TTDKGHKVDRLE
+1331 TSDRDTRIERTDR
-1343 KPDKV
+1343 

-1363 FTSTFS
+1363 FFN
-1369 PPPEREPCRKFQ
+1369 PPPEKEPCRKFQ
-1381 PSLPTRQNI
+1381 PSLSKFNLS
-1390 NDKASTEMKDLCQ
+1390 DKATNEMKDLCQ

-1422 YKRTTDSS
+1422 YKRNADSS
-1430 SPDDEKKPEPAPEL
+1430 SPEEDKKPDSPTEL

-1454 KLDVQAS
+1454 KLEVQAS
-1461 YKVEAPQEVAKPIEA
+1461 YPVEAPQEVAKPIEIVV
-1476 TKDEKEN
+1476 KDEKEN
-1483 RLKRWQE
+1483 RLKRWQD
-1490 RLKNQSTDKPTKETK
+1490 RLKNQSTVTTPTKETK
-1505 PYLRMRRQTSINQ
+1505 PQYSRMRRQTSINQ

-1526 ELKSPADTPTGVWSR
+1526 ELKSPTETPTGVWSR
-1541 DAYRK
+1541 NTYRK
-1546 SLNTKT
+1546 SMNAKIERA
-1552 DKVPERTT
+1552 PERTT
-1560 SPRMSKVKSEHE
+1560 SPRIPKVKSEHE

-1593 SSGCNVECESPVPKI
+1593 SSGCNVECDSPVPKI
-1608 SKSPAPPKKIST
+1608 TKSPVVPKKIST
-1620 KETRTPPRTPL
+1620 KETRTPPRTPV
-1631 DPKRVI
+1631 DPKRVV
-1637 PKRASSLRVER
+1637 PKRTSSLRVER

-1664 SASVATVKRAPPSPV
+1664 SASVATVKKAPAPV

-1688 PVSRMP
+1688 PISRMP

-1700 SGSSVGTSRPPL
+1700 SGSSVGTARPPL
-1712 KSLSNKTPTSGFMRP
+1712 KTTNKTSGFMRP
-1727 TQASKGKVGLTAQQ
+1727 TQASKGRGTLTPQPT
-1741 VLRASVK
+1741 VKANVK

>member
-10 IVEHAEYTG
+10 IVEHAEYAG

-26 SPAPPVKKQVFE
+26 SPAAPVKKQVFE

-52 RAVDTLE
+52 RAVDTLD
-59 RYKTLK
+59 RYKTIK
-65 NERYRLTVVV
+65 GERYRLNVVV
-75 EELKNASTTD
+75 EELKNAATVD

-94 NCLIISAPRL
+94 NCIIISAPRL

-128 EAASQPD
+128 EAASHPD

-229 PSVQAKVGCTCQH
+229 PSVQHSLGIEPKEPVSDIVWDTAETLVHRATLLESREDAAKLLRAPSVQELVSDIVWDTAETLVHRATLLESREDAAKLLRAPSVQCPGEKGNPVILQH
-242 RDISAGGRKQS
+242 SLETDLKEPVSDIVWDTAETLVHRATLLESREDAAKLLRAPSVQSRKYMYK
-253 LQRALSPPPPPPPP
+253 
-267 VMAAMPPPPPPCI
+267 VI
-280 PPPPAPMLPPPPP
+280 PPPPAPLPP
-293 CGPPPP
+293 GPPPP
-299 PVPPPPS
+299 PAPPSPPS
-306 APCPAPPAPV
+306 APAPPPAHV
-316 LDVKLPQQETPI
+316 TLPQQETPM
-328 PKTKMKTINWNKIPN
+328 PKTKMKTINWNKIPDS
-343 NKVIGQNNIW
+343 KVIGKNNIW

-359 HKHSPKAELDWTEIE
+359 HKHSPKAELDWSEIE

-397 ICDSSGERKPRKES
+397 VCDSSGERRPRKEA

-432 RSSNEDIIQLIREGS
+432 RSSNEDIIQLIREGA
-447 HDDIGTEKLRGLLK
+447 HDDIGAEKLRGLLK

-481 LGTAEKFLLQLIQ
+481 LGNAEKFLLQLIQ
-494 LPNYKLRIECMLL
+494 IPNYKLRIECMLL
-507 KEEWGSTTGYL
+507 KEEWVSTAGYL

-525 LVAGDDLMSSRA
+525 LVAGDDLMNSRA

-542 YLALIAGNF
+542 YIALIAGNF

-562 GVRLG
+562 GVKLG
-567 SLHKLPDIRA
+567 SLQKLADIRA
-577 NKPGVT
+577 NKPG
-583 LMHYVAMVR
+583 M
-592 TNNFLNAGVRL
+592 N
-603 GSLHKLPDIRANKPG
+603 
-618 VTLMH
+618 
-623 YVAMVRTNNFLNA
+623 
-636 GVRLGSL
+636 
-643 HKLPDI
+643 
-649 RANKPGVTLMH
+649 
-660 YVAMVRTNNFL
+660 
-671 NAGVRL
+671 
-677 GSLHK
+677 
-682 LPDIRANK
+682 
-690 PGVTLMHYVAMVRT
+690 
-704 NNFLNAGVRLGSL
+704 
-717 HKLPDIRANK
+717 
-727 PGVTLMHY
+727 
-735 VAMVRTNNFLNAGV
+735 
-749 RLGSLHKLPD
+749 
-759 IRANKPG
+759 
-766 VTLMHYVAMVRTNNF
+766 
-781 LNAGVRLGSLHKLP
+781 
-795 DIRANKPGV
+795 
-804 TLMHYVAM
+804 
-812 VRTNNFLNA
+812 
-821 GVRLGSLHKLPDIRA
+821 
-836 NKPGVTLMH
+836 
-845 YVAMVRTNN
+845 
-854 FLNAGVRLGS
+854 
-864 LHKLPDIR
+864 
-872 ANKPG
+872 
-877 VTLMHYVAM
+877 LMHYVAM

-916 HNEIK
+916 YNEIK
-921 TLEHRI
+921 TLSQRI
-927 QVLKKEIQLPTSQQD
+927 GVLKKEIQMPLTQQD
-942 IKDQMGEFLQVAEQ
+942 IREQMGDFLQVAEQ

-989 ECFKLFVWFCN
+989 ECFKIFVTFCN
-1000 KFRSA
+1000 KFKSA
-1005 VSDNARRRANEEQ
+1005 VADNERRRANEEQ
-1018 AAARRRA
+1018 AAQRRRA
-1025 RDMAAQRLKPASG
+1025 RDAAAARTRATG
-1038 NGSSVCSTPVS
+1038 GSVCTTPVS

-1064 GLGRRSLRKPHD
+1064 GLGRRSLRRPHD

-1090 RRSRASPGDDEEG
+1090 RRSRASPGADEDG

-1114 ANDLRER
+1114 DARER

-1135 AARARLEIPEAGRER
+1135 APRARLEIPERER
-1150 PASPRAA
+1150 APSPRAPEPASDAPDPA
-1157 PASPPAP
+1157 PA
-1164 NSAPVVDTA
+1164 
-1173 HSPDVAPG
+1173 

-1192 WLRAS
+1192 WLRAN
-1197 SQEESRPRSRTS
+1197 SQEERREAELRERARRLQAHRRSLENDSGNNTTLYQQERRE
-1209 HAAHSSHATH
+1209 AELRERARRLQAH
-1219 STQTTHAT
+1219 
-1227 HARLSDK
+1227 R
-1234 RSLENDSESSRG
+1234 RSLENDSESERS
-1246 ACLEPLPEGRAEWRR
+1246 ATLDPLPEARGDWRPA
-1261 VLHDSDVV
+1261 VLPDSDVV
-1269 KALETVEDVQPQKKD
+1269 RALETVEDVQPQNKD
-1284 NKVPWRKSEE
+1284 RVPWRKTEE

-1304 RSRQQIETPQP
+1304 RSRPQ
-1315 LISIS
+1315 LDTQSSLVSIT
-1320 EEQRKLPDIQV
+1320 EEEKRRLPDIQV
-1331 TTDKGHKVDRLE
+1331 TSEKESRLE
-1343 KPDKV
+1343 RTDR
-1348 EIDSDNIETPPAQRK
+1348 EIDADNIETPPVQRK
-1363 FTSTFS
+1363 MFN

-1381 PSLPTRQNI
+1381 PSLSKFSM
-1390 NDKASTEMKDLCQ
+1390 NDKATAEMKDLCQ

-1422 YKRTTDSS
+1422 YKRNTDSS
-1430 SPDDEKKPEPAPEL
+1430 SPEDEKKPEVPVTEL

-1454 KLDVQAS
+1454 KLEVQAS
-1461 YKVEAPQEVAKPIEA
+1461 YAVETPQEVAKPIEA
-1476 TKDEKEN
+1476 VVKDEKEH
-1483 RLKRWQE
+1483 RLKRWQD
-1490 RLKNQSTDKPTKETK
+1490 RLKNQSTSTPTKETK
-1505 PYLRMRRQTSINQ
+1505 PTYSRMRRQTSINQ

-1526 ELKSPADTPTGVWSR
+1526 ELKSPTETPTGVWSR
-1541 DAYRK
+1541 NAYRK
-1546 SLNTKT
+1546 STNSKT
-1552 DKVPERTT
+1552 EKPTVERTT

-1593 SSGCNVECESPVPKI
+1593 SSGCNVDCDSPVPKPTKTPEI
-1608 SKSPAPPKKIST
+1608 PKRIPT
-1620 KETRTPPRTPL
+1620 KDTKTLPRTPL
-1631 DPKRVI
+1631 DPKRAV
-1637 PKRASSLRVER
+1637 PKRTSSLRVER

-1664 SASVATVKRAPPSPV
+1664 SASVATVKRAPAPV

-1700 SGSSVGTSRPPL
+1700 SGSSVGASRPPL
-1712 KSLSNKTPTSGFMRP
+1712 KTVPRTSGFMRP
-1727 TQASKGKVGLTAQQ
+1727 TQASKGRGGLSPQQ
-1741 VLRASVK
+1741 IIRASVK

>member
-10 IVEHAEYTG
+10 IVEHAEYAG

-26 SPAPPVKKQVFE
+26 SPAAPVKKQVFE

-52 RAVDTLE
+52 RAVDTLD

-65 NERYRLTVVV
+65 GERYRLSVVV
-75 EELKNASTTD
+75 SELKTATTTD
-85 YKTALVAFI
+85 YQTALVAFV

-113 FIGLGLLPT
+113 FIALGLLPT

-128 EAASQPD
+128 DAASHPD

-218 SREDAAKLLRA
+218 TREDAAKLLRA

-242 RDISAGGRKQS
+242 RDQSSAGRKQS
-253 LQRALSPPPPPPPP
+253 LQRALSPPPPPPAPVPP
-267 VMAAMPPPPPPCI
+267 AVI
-280 PPPPAPMLPPPPP
+280 PPPPAPMIPPPPR
-293 CGPPPP
+293 GPPPP
-299 PVPPPPS
+299 PPPALPPPPPS
-306 APCPAPPAPV
+306 APCPTSPPVPV
-316 LDVKLPQQETPI
+316 IDVKLPQQETPI

-343 NKVIGQNNIW
+343 NKVIGRNNIW

-359 HKHSPKAELDWTEIE
+359 HKHSPKTELDWSEIE

-397 ICDSSGERKPRKES
+397 ICDTSGERKTRKES

-432 RSSNEDIIQLIREGS
+432 RSSNEDIIQLIREGA
-447 HDDIGTEKLRGLLK
+447 HDDIGAEKLRGLLK

-481 LGTAEKFLLQLIQ
+481 LGNAEKFLLQLIQ

-507 KEEWGSTTGYL
+507 KEEWASTAGYL

-537 LQEVL
+537 IQEVL
-542 YLALIAGNF
+542 YLTLIAGNF

-562 GVRLG
+562 GVKLS
-567 SLHKLPDIRA
+567 SLQKLSDIRA

-583 LMHYVAMVR
+583 LV
-592 TNNFLNAGVRL
+592 
-603 GSLHKLPDIRANKPG
+603 
-618 VTLMH
+618 
-623 YVAMVRTNNFLNA
+623 
-636 GVRLGSL
+636 
-643 HKLPDI
+643 
-649 RANKPGVTLMH
+649 
-660 YVAMVRTNNFL
+660 
-671 NAGVRL
+671 
-677 GSLHK
+677 
-682 LPDIRANK
+682 
-690 PGVTLMHYVAMVRT
+690 
-704 NNFLNAGVRLGSL
+704 
-717 HKLPDIRANK
+717 
-727 PGVTLMHY
+727 
-735 VAMVRTNNFLNAGV
+735 
-749 RLGSLHKLPD
+749 
-759 IRANKPG
+759 
-766 VTLMHYVAMVRTNNF
+766 
-781 LNAGVRLGSLHKLP
+781 
-795 DIRANKPGV
+795 
-804 TLMHYVAM
+804 
-812 VRTNNFLNA
+812 
-821 GVRLGSLHKLPDIRA
+821 
-836 NKPGVTLMH
+836 
-845 YVAMVRTNN
+845 
-854 FLNAGVRLGS
+854 
-864 LHKLPDIR
+864 
-872 ANKPG
+872 
-877 VTLMHYVAM
+877 HYVAM

-906 EAAKASVEQL
+906 EAAKASVEQI

-921 TLEHRI
+921 TLDNRI
-927 QVLKKEIQLPTSQQD
+927 TQLKREIQLPTTQPD
-942 IKDQMGEFLQVAEQ
+942 IKVQMGDFLQVAEQ

-968 ESIRKQ
+968 ESLRKQ
-974 LAEFFCE
+974 LSDFFCE

-989 ECFKLFVWFCN
+989 ECFKIFVSFCA
-1000 KFRSA
+1000 KFRQA
-1005 VSDNARRRANEEQ
+1005 VSDNERRRANEEQ

-1025 RDMAAQRLKPASG
+1025 RDAAAAKTRTG
-1038 NGSSVCSTPVS
+1038 GSVCSTPVS

-1054 MESLLLDIRN
+1054 MESLLLDIKN
-1064 GLGRRSLRKPHD
+1064 GLGRRSLRRPHD

-1090 RRSRASPGDDEEG
+1090 RRSRASPGEGDEEG

-1126 LDRSWSRRG
+1126 LDRSWSRR
-1135 AARARLEIPEAGRER
+1135 APVRARLEIPDRERERERDRER
-1150 PASPRAA
+1150 PASPRAPPSPAPQPEA
-1157 PASPPAP
+1157 PA
-1164 NSAPVVDTA
+1164 
-1173 HSPDVAPG
+1173 

-1192 WLRAS
+1192 WLLAN
-1197 SQEESRPRSRTS
+1197 SQEEKRDAELRER
-1209 HAAHSSHATH
+1209 
-1219 STQTTHAT
+1219 
-1227 HARLSDK
+1227 ARRLQANR
-1234 RSLENDSESSRG
+1234 RSLENDSESERSTT
-1246 ACLEPLPEGRAEWRR
+1246 LDTLPEGRAEWRPA
-1261 VLHDSDVV
+1261 VLPDSDVV
-1269 KALETVEDVQPQKKD
+1269 KAIEAVEDVQPQTRD
-1284 NKVPWRKSEE
+1284 NRVPWRKTEE

-1304 RSRQQIETPQP
+1304 RSRQQIESPQP
-1315 LISIS
+1315 LVSIT
-1320 EEQRKLPDIQV
+1320 EEEKRKLPDIKV
-1331 TTDKGHKVDRLE
+1331 TNDKGTKTDR
-1343 KPDKV
+1343 V
-1348 EIDSDNIETPPAQRK
+1348 EIDSDNIETPPVQRK
-1363 FTSTFS
+1363 MFN

-1381 PSLPTRQNI
+1381 PSLTKVNT
-1390 NDKASTEMKDLCQ
+1390 NEKAAAEMRDLCQ

-1422 YKRTTDSS
+1422 YKRNTDSS
-1430 SPDDEKKPEPAPEL
+1430 SPEEEKKPESPTEL

-1454 KLDVQAS
+1454 KLEIQTS
-1461 YKVEAPQEVAKPIEA
+1461 YQVETPQEVAKPIDVVV
-1476 TKDEKEN
+1476 KDEKEH
-1483 RLKRWQE
+1483 RLKRWQD
-1490 RLKNQSTDKPTKETK
+1490 RLKSQSSTEKTPTKETK
-1505 PYLRMRRQTSINQ
+1505 HPYSRMRRQTSINQ

-1526 ELKSPADTPTGVWSR
+1526 ELKSPTETPTGVWSR
-1541 DAYRK
+1541 AAYRK
-1546 SLNTKT
+1546 SMTAKPEKAPT
-1552 DKVPERTT
+1552 IERTT
-1560 SPRMSKVKSEHE
+1560 SPRIPKVKSEHE

-1593 SSGCNVECESPVPKI
+1593 SSGCNVDCDSPVPKVT
-1608 SKSPAPPKKIST
+1608 KSPDVPKKIST

-1631 DPKRVI
+1631 DPKRSA

-1648 STSRASLRS
+1648 STSRTSLRS

-1664 SASVATVKRAPPSPV
+1664 SASVATVKRAPPAPV
-1679 KPTPKPVPK
+1679 KPAPKPVPK

-1700 SGSSVGTSRPPL
+1700 SGSSVGAARPPVR
-1712 KSLSNKTPTSGFMRP
+1712 SVNRTSGFMRP
-1727 TQASKGKVGLTAQQ
+1727 TQASKGRGTVAPTPPT
-1741 VLRASVK
+1741 LRASAK

>member
-10 IVEHAEYTG
+10 IVEHAEYAA

-59 RYKTLK
+59 RYKSLK
-65 NERYRLTVVV
+65 NERYRLSVVV
-75 EELKNASTTD
+75 DELKNATTTD

-242 RDISAGGRKQS
+242 RDLSAGGRKQS

-267 VMAAMPPPPPPCI
+267 AMAPPPPPPGI

-293 CGPPPP
+293 FGPPPP

-306 APCPAPPAPV
+306 ASCPAPPAPV
-316 LDVKLPQQETPI
+316 LDIKLPQQETPI

-353 SLVASS
+353 SIVASS
-359 HKHSPKAELDWTEIE
+359 HKHSPKTELDWTEIE

-473 AFTGDVTK
+473 AFSGDVTK

-507 KEEWGSTTGYL
+507 KEEWASTSGYL

-542 YLALIAGNF
+542 YVALIAGNF

-562 GVRLG
+562 GVRLA
-567 SLHKLPDIRA
+567 SLHKLADIRA
-577 NKPGVT
+577 NKPGLT
-583 LMHYVAMVR
+583 LMHYVA
-592 TNNFLNAGVRL
+592 L
-603 GSLHKLPDIRANKPG
+603 
-618 VTLMH
+618 
-623 YVAMVRTNNFLNA
+623 
-636 GVRLGSL
+636 
-643 HKLPDI
+643 
-649 RANKPGVTLMH
+649 
-660 YVAMVRTNNFL
+660 
-671 NAGVRL
+671 
-677 GSLHK
+677 
-682 LPDIRANK
+682 
-690 PGVTLMHYVAMVRT
+690 
-704 NNFLNAGVRLGSL
+704 
-717 HKLPDIRANK
+717 
-727 PGVTLMHY
+727 
-735 VAMVRTNNFLNAGV
+735 
-749 RLGSLHKLPD
+749 
-759 IRANKPG
+759 
-766 VTLMHYVAMVRTNNF
+766 
-781 LNAGVRLGSLHKLP
+781 
-795 DIRANKPGV
+795 
-804 TLMHYVAM
+804 
-812 VRTNNFLNA
+812 
-821 GVRLGSLHKLPDIRA
+821 
-836 NKPGVTLMH
+836 
-845 YVAMVRTNN
+845 
-854 FLNAGVRLGS
+854 
-864 LHKLPDIR
+864 
-872 ANKPG
+872 
-877 VTLMHYVAM
+877 
-886 QAERKNKELIHFAD
+886 QAERKNKDLIHFAD

-927 QVLKKEIQLPTSQQD
+927 AVLKKDIQLPTTQHD
-942 IKDQMGEFLQVAEQ
+942 IKEQMGEFLQVAEQ

-968 ESIRKQ
+968 ESMRKQ

-989 ECFKLFVWFCN
+989 ECFKMFVWFCS
-1000 KFRSA
+1000 KFRAA
-1005 VSDNARRRANEEQ
+1005 VGDNARRRAHDEQ

-1025 RDMAAQRLKPASG
+1025 RDLAATRLKPAA

-1135 AARARLEIPEAGRER
+1135 APRARLEIPDAGRER
-1150 PASPRAA
+1150 PPSPRNVPTA
-1157 PASPPAP
+1157 PPTP
-1164 NSAPVVDTA
+1164 NSAPVEPSPS
-1173 HSPDVAPG
+1173 HSPEIVP

-1197 SQEESRPRSRTS
+1197 SQEEARPRSR
-1209 HAAHSSHATH
+1209 HSPS
-1219 STQTTHAT
+1219 T
-1227 HARLSDK
+1227 HARLTDK
-1234 RSLENDSESSRG
+1234 RSLENDSESSVGTAGGG
-1246 ACLEPLPEGRAEWRR
+1246 ASSAAAGTVGLAPLPEGRAEWRR

-1284 NKVPWRKSEE
+1284 NKVPWRKTEE

-1315 LISIS
+1315 LISII
-1320 EEQRKLPDIQV
+1320 EEQKKLPDIQV
-1331 TTDKGHKVDRLE
+1331 TTERGHKVDRLE
-1343 KPDKV
+1343 RSDKV

-1363 FTSTFS
+1363 FISNFS
-1369 PPPEREPCRKFQ
+1369 PPPDREPCRKFQ
-1381 PSLPTRQNI
+1381 PSLPIKSNLS
-1390 NDKASTEMKDLCQ
+1390 DKASSEMKDLCQ

-1422 YKRTTDSS
+1422 YKRPTDSS
-1430 SPDDEKKPEPAPEL
+1430 SPEEEKKPEPTPEL

-1454 KLDVQAS
+1454 KLAVETS
-1461 YKVEAPQEVAKPIEA
+1461 YKTEAPPEVAKPVEV
-1476 TKDEKEN
+1476 TKNEKEN
-1483 RLKRWQE
+1483 RLKRWQD
-1490 RLKNQSTDKPTKETK
+1490 RLKNQSTDKPTKDTK

-1526 ELKSPADTPTGVWSR
+1526 ELKSPAETPTPVWSR
-1541 DAYRK
+1541 DSYRK
-1546 SLNTKT
+1546 SLNSKSE
-1552 DKVPERTT
+1552 KVPERTT

-1608 SKSPAPPKKIST
+1608 TKSPVAPKKIST
-1620 KETRTPPRTPL
+1620 KEMRTPPRTPI
-1631 DPKRVI
+1631 DPKRII

-1679 KPTPKPVPK
+1679 KPAPKPVPK

-1700 SGSSVGTSRPPL
+1700 SGSSIGTSRPPL
-1712 KSLSNKTPTSGFMRP
+1712 KSASTKTPTSGFMRP
-1727 TQASKGKVGLTAQQ
+1727 TQASKGKVGLTPQQ
-1741 VLRASVK
+1741 VIRASVK

>member
-10 IVEHAEYTG
+10 IVEHAEYAS

-26 SPAPPVKKQVFE
+26 SPAAPVKKQVFE

-52 RAVDTLE
+52 RAVDTLD

-65 NERYRLTVVV
+65 NERYRLSVVV
-75 EELKNASTTD
+75 EELKNATTTD
-85 YKTALVAFI
+85 YKTALVAFV

-104 PDRIRVRNE
+104 PERTRVRNE

-128 EAASQPD
+128 EAASHPD

-191 RIDPKEPVSDIVW
+191 KIDPKEPVSDIVW

-229 PSVQAKVGCTCQH
+229 PSVQAKMGCTCQH
-242 RDISAGGRKQS
+242 RDVSNAGRKQS
-253 LQRALSPPPPPPPP
+253 LQRALSPPPPPPTPMPFAAPP
-267 VMAAMPPPPPPCI
+267 PPPMIPPPPPCI
-280 PPPPAPMLPPPPP
+280 PPPPG
-293 CGPPPP
+293 GPPPP
-299 PVPPPPS
+299 PAPPGPAAPS
-306 APCPAPPAPV
+306 PPPAP
-316 LDVKLPQQETPI
+316 LTDVKLPQQETPI

-359 HKHSPKAELDWTEIE
+359 HKHSPKTELDWGEIE

-447 HDDIGTEKLRGLLK
+447 HDDIGAEKLRGLLK

-481 LGTAEKFLLQLIQ
+481 LGNAEKFLMQLIQ

-507 KEEWGSTTGYL
+507 KEEWASTAGYL

-542 YLALIAGNF
+542 YITLIAGNF

-562 GVRLG
+562 GVKLS
-567 SLHKLPDIRA
+567 SLQKLPDIRA
-577 NKPGVT
+577 NKPGMN
-583 LMHYVAMVR
+583 LMHYVA
-592 TNNFLNAGVRL
+592 L
-603 GSLHKLPDIRANKPG
+603 
-618 VTLMH
+618 
-623 YVAMVRTNNFLNA
+623 
-636 GVRLGSL
+636 
-643 HKLPDI
+643 
-649 RANKPGVTLMH
+649 
-660 YVAMVRTNNFL
+660 
-671 NAGVRL
+671 
-677 GSLHK
+677 
-682 LPDIRANK
+682 
-690 PGVTLMHYVAMVRT
+690 
-704 NNFLNAGVRLGSL
+704 
-717 HKLPDIRANK
+717 
-727 PGVTLMHY
+727 
-735 VAMVRTNNFLNAGV
+735 
-749 RLGSLHKLPD
+749 
-759 IRANKPG
+759 
-766 VTLMHYVAMVRTNNF
+766 
-781 LNAGVRLGSLHKLP
+781 
-795 DIRANKPGV
+795 
-804 TLMHYVAM
+804 
-812 VRTNNFLNA
+812 
-821 GVRLGSLHKLPDIRA
+821 
-836 NKPGVTLMH
+836 
-845 YVAMVRTNN
+845 
-854 FLNAGVRLGS
+854 
-864 LHKLPDIR
+864 
-872 ANKPG
+872 
-877 VTLMHYVAM
+877 
-886 QAERKNKELIHFAD
+886 QAERKNKELTHFAD

-921 TLEHRI
+921 TLDNRVG
-927 QVLKKEIQLPTSQQD
+927 VLKKDIQMTNQQD
-942 IKDQMGEFLQVAEQ
+942 IREQMGDFLQVAER
-956 EVSALNKDMEEV
+956 EVSALKKDMEEV

-989 ECFKLFVWFCN
+989 ECFKIFVTFCT

-1005 VSDNARRRANEEQ
+1005 ISENERRRVNEEQ

-1025 RDMAAQRLKPASG
+1025 RDAAASRIKTG
-1038 NGSSVCSTPVS
+1038 GSVCSTPVS
-1049 ECESL
+1049 ECENL
-1054 MESLLLDIRN
+1054 MESLLIDIRN
-1064 GLGRRSLRKPHD
+1064 GLGRRSLRRPHD
-1076 PSPSPDVTPTGSLR
+1076 LSPSPDVTPTGSLR

-1135 AARARLEIPEAGRER
+1135 ACARAWSSRSASAP
-1150 PASPRAA
+1150 SPRAPPSPA
-1157 PASPPAP
+1157 PPEEPPA
-1164 NSAPVVDTA
+1164 
-1173 HSPDVAPG
+1173 

-1192 WLRAS
+1192 WLRAN
-1197 SQEESRPRSRTS
+1197 SQEEKRDAELRER
-1209 HAAHSSHATH
+1209 
-1219 STQTTHAT
+1219 
-1227 HARLSDK
+1227 ARRVQANR
-1234 RSLENDSESSRG
+1234 RSLENDSESERSTT
-1246 ACLEPLPEGRAEWRR
+1246 LDPLPEGRADWRPA
-1261 VLHDSDVV
+1261 VLPDSAVV
-1269 KALETVEDVQPQKKD
+1269 KAIEAVEDVQPQTKD
-1284 NKVPWRKSEE
+1284 NRVPWRKTEE

-1304 RSRQQIETPQP
+1304 RSRQQIEQP
-1315 LISIS
+1315 LVSIT
-1320 EEQRKLPDIQV
+1320 EEEKRKLPDIRI
-1331 TTDKGHKVDRLE
+1331 TSHKDVKDR
-1343 KPDKV
+1343 V
-1348 EIDSDNIETPPAQRK
+1348 EIDSDNIETPPVQRK
-1363 FTSTFS
+1363 MFN

-1381 PSLPTRQNI
+1381 PSLAKN
-1390 NDKASTEMKDLCQ
+1390 NDKTVEMRDLCQ

-1422 YKRTTDSS
+1422 YKRNTDSS
-1430 SPDDEKKPEPAPEL
+1430 SPEDEKKPESPTEL

-1454 KLDVQAS
+1454 KLDIQAS
-1461 YKVEAPQEVAKPIEA
+1461 YAVETPEIAKPVE
-1476 TKDEKEN
+1476 TNKDDKEN
-1483 RLKRWQE
+1483 RLKRWQD
-1490 RLKNQSTDKPTKETK
+1490 RLKNQSTEKPAPTKETK
-1505 PYLRMRRQTSINQ
+1505 HPYSRMRRQTSINQ

-1526 ELKSPADTPTGVWSR
+1526 ELKSPTETPTGVWSR
-1541 DAYRK
+1541 SAYRK
-1546 SLNTKT
+1546 SMTAKN
-1552 DKVPERTT
+1552 DKIPAERTT
-1560 SPRMSKVKSEHE
+1560 SPRIPKVKSEHE

-1593 SSGCNVECESPVPKI
+1593 SSGCNVECDSPVPLK
-1608 SKSPAPPKKIST
+1608 SKSPIAPKKITT
-1620 KETRTPPRTPL
+1620 KELRTPPRTPI
-1631 DPKRVI
+1631 DPKRTVQ
-1637 PKRASSLRVER
+1637 KRQSSLRVER

-1664 SASVATVKRAPPSPV
+1664 SASVATVKRAPAPV
-1679 KPTPKPVPK
+1679 KPAPKVVPK
-1688 PVSRMP
+1688 PVVRMP

-1712 KSLSNKTPTSGFMRP
+1712 KSVNRTSGFMRP
-1727 TQASKGKVGLTAQQ
+1727 TQASKGRGNVTPQPTGRPSFK
-1741 VLRASVK
+1741 

>member
-1 MESRVGLDY
+1 MCFGRCCTIEEEKNGFEVYTRANMTLKERTREAMESRVGLDY

-26 SPAPPVKKQVFE
+26 SPAAPVKKQVFE

-59 RYKTLK
+59 RYKSLK
-65 NERYRLTVVV
+65 SERYRLSVVV
-75 EELKNASTTD
+75 EELKNATTTD

-128 EAASQPD
+128 EAASHPD

-218 SREDAAKLLRA
+218 TREDAAKLLRA

-242 RDISAGGRKQS
+242 RDMSGGGRKQS

-267 VMAAMPPPPPPCI
+267 AMMPSTCI

-306 APCPAPPAPV
+306 ACPPSPPAPV
-316 LDVKLPQQETPI
+316 LDIKLPQQETPI

-353 SLVASS
+353 SLVASA

-432 RSSNEDIIQLIREGS
+432 RSSNEDIIQLIREGA

-461 ILPEI
+461 ILPEV
-466 DECEMLK
+466 DESEMLK

-507 KEEWGSTTGYL
+507 KEEWASTSGYL

-542 YLALIAGNF
+542 YIALIAGNF

-562 GVRLG
+562 GVKLS
-567 SLHKLPDIRA
+567 SLQKLPDIRA
-577 NKPGVT
+577 NKPG
-583 LMHYVAMVR
+583 M
-592 TNNFLNAGVRL
+592 
-603 GSLHKLPDIRANKPG
+603 
-618 VTLMH
+618 
-623 YVAMVRTNNFLNA
+623 
-636 GVRLGSL
+636 
-643 HKLPDI
+643 
-649 RANKPGVTLMH
+649 
-660 YVAMVRTNNFL
+660 
-671 NAGVRL
+671 
-677 GSLHK
+677 
-682 LPDIRANK
+682 
-690 PGVTLMHYVAMVRT
+690 
-704 NNFLNAGVRLGSL
+704 
-717 HKLPDIRANK
+717 
-727 PGVTLMHY
+727 
-735 VAMVRTNNFLNAGV
+735 
-749 RLGSLHKLPD
+749 
-759 IRANKPG
+759 
-766 VTLMHYVAMVRTNNF
+766 
-781 LNAGVRLGSLHKLP
+781 
-795 DIRANKPGV
+795 
-804 TLMHYVAM
+804 
-812 VRTNNFLNA
+812 
-821 GVRLGSLHKLPDIRA
+821 
-836 NKPGVTLMH
+836 
-845 YVAMVRTNN
+845 
-854 FLNAGVRLGS
+854 
-864 LHKLPDIR
+864 
-872 ANKPG
+872 
-877 VTLMHYVAM
+877 TLMHYVAM

-921 TLEHRI
+921 TLANRI
-927 QVLKKEIQLPTSQQD
+927 QGLKKEILLPSTQQD
-942 IKDQMGEFLQVAEQ
+942 IKEQMGDFLQVAEQ

-981 DPVSFKLE
+981 DTGSFKLE
-989 ECFKLFVWFCN
+989 ECFKMFVWFCS

-1005 VSDNARRRANEEQ
+1005 VSDNERRRANEEQ

-1025 RDMAAQRLKPASG
+1025 RDLAAARVKTG
-1038 NGSSVCSTPVS
+1038 TSSMCSTPVS

-1076 PSPSPDVTPTGSLR
+1076 NEPEPDVTPTGSLR

-1135 AARARLEIPEAGRER
+1135 AARARLELPEPSRER
-1150 PASPRAA
+1150 APSPRASPRA
-1157 PASPPAP
+1157 SPAP
-1164 NSAPVVDTA
+1164 STPEPQAP
-1173 HSPDVAPG
+1173 

-1192 WLRAS
+1192 WLRAN
-1197 SQEESRPRSRTS
+1197 SQEDAKPRRTPTRL
-1209 HAAHSSHATH
+1209 HA
-1219 STQTTHAT
+1219 
-1227 HARLSDK
+1227 DK
-1234 RSLENDSESSRG
+1234 RSLENDSESERS
-1246 ACLEPLPEGRAEWRR
+1246 ATLEPLPEGRADWRPA
-1261 VLHDSDVV
+1261 VLPDSDVV

-1284 NKVPWRKSEE
+1284 SRVPWRKTEE
-1294 NEEMRRLRRQ
+1294 NEEVRRLRRQ
-1304 RSRQQIETPQP
+1304 RSRQQIESPQSP
-1315 LISIS
+1315 LISIM
-1320 EEQRKLPDIQV
+1320 EEQRKLPDIKV
-1331 TTDKGHKVDRLE
+1331 TSDREQKVVRQERIEKSDR
-1343 KPDKV
+1343 V

-1363 FTSTFS
+1363 FISSFT

-1381 PSLPTRQNI
+1381 PSIPIRPNLS
-1390 NDKASTEMKDLCQ
+1390 DKASAEMKDLCQ

-1422 YKRTTDSS
+1422 YKRNTDSTS
-1430 SPDDEKKPEPAPEL
+1430 SPEEEKKPEPAPEL

-1461 YKVEAPQEVAKPIEA
+1461 YKVETPPEVAKPIDA
-1476 TKDEKEN
+1476 KDEKET
-1483 RLKRWQE
+1483 RLKRWQD
-1490 RLKNQSTDKPTKETK
+1490 RLKNQSTDKPTKDTTK

-1526 ELKSPADTPTGVWSR
+1526 ELKSPADNPTGVWSR
-1541 DAYRK
+1541 EGYRK
-1546 SLNTKT
+1546 SLNTRTEKAPE
-1552 DKVPERTT
+1552 KLPERTT
-1560 SPRMSKVKSEHE
+1560 SPRISKVKSEHE

-1608 SKSPAPPKKIST
+1608 SKSPVPKLGQPKRIPT
-1620 KETRTPPRTPL
+1620 KETRTPPRTPI

-1664 SASVATVKRAPPSPV
+1664 STSVSTVKRVPPAPV
-1679 KPTPKPVPK
+1679 KPAPKPVPK

-1712 KSLSNKTPTSGFMRP
+1712 KNVTGRTTTSGFMRP

>member
-1 MESRVGLDY
+1 MCCEFSESTTTSTTSSEGSSWMGRNMTLKEWTREAMESRVGLDY

-26 SPAPPVKKQVFE
+26 SPAAPVKKQVFE

-59 RYKTLK
+59 RYKSLK
-65 NERYRLTVVV
+65 GERYRLSVVV
-75 EELKNASTTD
+75 EELKNAATTD
-85 YKTALVAFI
+85 YKTALLAFI

-128 EAASQPD
+128 EAASHPD

-218 SREDAAKLLRA
+218 TREDAAKLLRA

-267 VMAAMPPPPPPCI
+267 AMAGP
-280 PPPPAPMLPPPPP
+280 PPPPAPLPPPPP
-293 CGPPPP
+293 GGPPPP
-299 PVPPPPS
+299 PVPPPNCPPS
-306 APCPAPPAPV
+306 PPTPAV
-316 LDVKLPQQETPI
+316 DIKLPQQETPI

-359 HKHSPKAELDWTEIE
+359 HKHSPKADLDWTEIE

-432 RSSNEDIIQLIREGS
+432 RSSNEDIIQLIREGA

-461 ILPEI
+461 ILPEV
-466 DECEMLK
+466 DESEMLK

-507 KEEWGSTTGYL
+507 KEEWASTSGYL

-542 YLALIAGNF
+542 YIALIAGNF

-562 GVRLG
+562 GVKLS
-567 SLHKLPDIRA
+567 SLQKLPDIRA
-577 NKPGVT
+577 NKPG
-583 LMHYVAMVR
+583 M
-592 TNNFLNAGVRL
+592 
-603 GSLHKLPDIRANKPG
+603 
-618 VTLMH
+618 
-623 YVAMVRTNNFLNA
+623 
-636 GVRLGSL
+636 
-643 HKLPDI
+643 
-649 RANKPGVTLMH
+649 
-660 YVAMVRTNNFL
+660 
-671 NAGVRL
+671 
-677 GSLHK
+677 
-682 LPDIRANK
+682 
-690 PGVTLMHYVAMVRT
+690 
-704 NNFLNAGVRLGSL
+704 
-717 HKLPDIRANK
+717 
-727 PGVTLMHY
+727 
-735 VAMVRTNNFLNAGV
+735 
-749 RLGSLHKLPD
+749 
-759 IRANKPG
+759 
-766 VTLMHYVAMVRTNNF
+766 
-781 LNAGVRLGSLHKLP
+781 
-795 DIRANKPGV
+795 
-804 TLMHYVAM
+804 
-812 VRTNNFLNA
+812 
-821 GVRLGSLHKLPDIRA
+821 
-836 NKPGVTLMH
+836 
-845 YVAMVRTNN
+845 
-854 FLNAGVRLGS
+854 
-864 LHKLPDIR
+864 
-872 ANKPG
+872 
-877 VTLMHYVAM
+877 TLMHYVAM

-906 EAAKASVEQL
+906 EAAKATVEQL

-921 TLEHRI
+921 TLANRI
-927 QVLKKEIQLPTSQQD
+927 QGLKKEIQMPSTQQD
-942 IKDQMGEFLQVAEQ
+942 IKGQMGDFLQVAEQ
-956 EVSALNKDMEEV
+956 EVSALDKDMEEV

-989 ECFKLFVWFCN
+989 ECFKLFVWFCS

-1005 VSDNARRRANEEQ
+1005 VSDNERRRANEEQ

-1025 RDMAAQRLKPASG
+1025 RDMAAARVKTG
-1038 NGSSVCSTPVS
+1038 TSSVSSTPVS

-1135 AARARLEIPEAGRER
+1135 AARARLEIPESARER
-1150 PASPRAA
+1150 PPSPRAPLAPSTPTPPA
-1157 PASPPAP
+1157 PASPAPASP
-1164 NSAPVVDTA
+1164 DTA
-1173 HSPDVAPG
+1173 PA

-1197 SQEESRPRSRTS
+1197 SQEDARPRTRTM
-1209 HAAHSSHATH
+1209 
-1219 STQTTHAT
+1219 
-1227 HARLSDK
+1227 RLHNDK
-1234 RSLENDSESSRG
+1234 RSLENDSESERS
-1246 ACLEPLPEGRAEWRR
+1246 ATLEPLPEGRADWRPA
-1261 VLHDSDVV
+1261 VLPDSDVV

-1284 NKVPWRKSEE
+1284 NRVPWRKTEE

-1304 RSRQQIETPQP
+1304 RSRQQIESPQP
-1315 LISIS
+1315 LISIL
-1320 EEQRKLPDIQV
+1320 EEQKKLPDIKV
-1331 TTDKGHKVDRLE
+1331 TSDREPNTVRQERIE
-1343 KPDKV
+1343 KSDRV

-1363 FTSTFS
+1363 FNSSFN
-1369 PPPEREPCRKFQ
+1369 PPPEKEPCRKFQ
-1381 PSLPTRQNI
+1381 PSLPTRSNLP
-1390 NDKASTEMKDLCQ
+1390 DKASAEMKDLCQ

-1422 YKRTTDSS
+1422 YKRNTDSNS
-1430 SPDDEKKPEPAPEL
+1430 SPEEEKKPEPPAPEL
-1444 VAETQVIRPS
+1444 IAETQVIRPS
-1454 KLDVQAS
+1454 KLEVQAS
-1461 YKVEAPQEVAKPIEA
+1461 YKVETPQDVAKPIEA
-1476 TKDEKEN
+1476 GKDEKET
-1483 RLKRWQE
+1483 RLKRWQD
-1490 RLKNQSTDKPTKETK
+1490 RLKSQSTDKTTKETK

-1526 ELKSPADTPTGVWSR
+1526 ELKSPADNPTGVWSR
-1541 DAYRK
+1541 DGYRK
-1546 SLNTKT
+1546 SLNTRTEKAPE
-1552 DKVPERTT
+1552 KVPERTT

-1608 SKSPAPPKKIST
+1608 SKSPVPKLGQPKKIAT
-1620 KETRTPPRTPL
+1620 KETRTPPRTPI

-1664 SASVATVKRAPPSPV
+1664 STSVSTVKRVPPAPV

-1700 SGSSVGTSRPPL
+1700 SGSSVGAARPPL
-1712 KSLSNKTPTSGFMRP
+1712 KNVNSRPTSGFMRP
-1727 TQASKGKVGLTAQQ
+1727 TQASKGKVGLTTQQ

>member
-10 IVEHAEYTG
+10 IVEHAEYAG

-26 SPAPPVKKQVFE
+26 SPAAPVKKQVFE

-52 RAVDTLE
+52 RAVDTLD

-65 NERYRLTVVV
+65 GERYRLTVVV
-75 EELKNASTTD
+75 EELKNATTTD
-85 YKTALVAFI
+85 YKTALMAFI

-104 PDRIRVRNE
+104 PDRIKVRNE

-122 LNNLRH
+122 LNSLRH
-128 EAASQPD
+128 EAASHQD

-242 RDISAGGRKQS
+242 RDTSAGGRKQS
-253 LQRALSPPPPPPPP
+253 LQRALSPPPPPPAP
-267 VMAAMPPPPPPCI
+267 APPCI

-293 CGPPPP
+293 FGPPPP
-299 PVPPPPS
+299 PVPPPLSVPS
-306 APCPAPPAPV
+306 PPVPPAPV
-316 LDVKLPQQETPI
+316 MDVKLPQQETPI

-353 SLVASS
+353 SIVASS
-359 HKHSPKAELDWTEIE
+359 HKNTAKAELDWNEIE
-374 GLFCQQIQPT
+374 DLFCQQPP

-432 RSSNEDIIQLIREGS
+432 RSSNDDIIQLIREGA
-447 HDDIGTEKLRGLLK
+447 HDEIGTEKLRGLLK

-473 AFTGDVTK
+473 AFSGDVTK
-481 LGTAEKFLLQLIQ
+481 LGNAEKFLLQLIQ

-507 KEEWGSTTGYL
+507 KEEWPSTTGYL

-562 GVRLG
+562 GVKLS
-567 SLHKLPDIRA
+567 SLQKLPDIRA

-583 LMHYVAMVR
+583 LMHYVA
-592 TNNFLNAGVRL
+592 
-603 GSLHKLPDIRANKPG
+603 S
-618 VTLMH
+618 
-623 YVAMVRTNNFLNA
+623 
-636 GVRLGSL
+636 
-643 HKLPDI
+643 
-649 RANKPGVTLMH
+649 
-660 YVAMVRTNNFL
+660 
-671 NAGVRL
+671 
-677 GSLHK
+677 
-682 LPDIRANK
+682 
-690 PGVTLMHYVAMVRT
+690 
-704 NNFLNAGVRLGSL
+704 
-717 HKLPDIRANK
+717 
-727 PGVTLMHY
+727 
-735 VAMVRTNNFLNAGV
+735 
-749 RLGSLHKLPD
+749 
-759 IRANKPG
+759 
-766 VTLMHYVAMVRTNNF
+766 
-781 LNAGVRLGSLHKLP
+781 
-795 DIRANKPGV
+795 
-804 TLMHYVAM
+804 
-812 VRTNNFLNA
+812 
-821 GVRLGSLHKLPDIRA
+821 
-836 NKPGVTLMH
+836 
-845 YVAMVRTNN
+845 
-854 FLNAGVRLGS
+854 
-864 LHKLPDIR
+864 
-872 ANKPG
+872 
-877 VTLMHYVAM
+877 

-921 TLEHRI
+921 TLEHR
-927 QVLKKEIQLPTSQQD
+927 VGMMKKEIQLPVTQAD
-942 IKDQMGEFLQVAEQ
+942 IKEQMGDFLQVAEQ
-956 EVSALNKDMEEV
+956 DVSALNKDMEEV

-989 ECFKLFVWFCN
+989 ECFKIFVVFCT
-1000 KFRSA
+1000 KFRAA
-1005 VSDNARRRANEEQ
+1005 VSDNERRRANEEQ

-1025 RDMAAQRLKPASG
+1025 RDVAAAKIKTC
-1038 NGSSVCSTPVS
+1038 GSSGSVTDN
-1049 ECESL
+1049 ESL

-1064 GLGRRSLRKPHD
+1064 GLARRSTRRNNDL
-1076 PSPSPDVTPTGSLR
+1076 SPSPDVTPTGSLR

-1114 ANDLRER
+1114 AGDLRER

-1126 LDRSWSRRG
+1126 LDRSWSRRSG
-1135 AARARLEIPEAGRER
+1135 RREPDTPPARAGPPS
-1150 PASPRAA
+1150 PAPLASAAQPSLAPAA
-1157 PASPPAP
+1157 PASPACSASPASPAP
-1164 NSAPVVDTA
+1164 QPEAPA
-1173 HSPDVAPG
+1173 

-1192 WLRAS
+1192 WLRAN
-1197 SQEESRPRSRTS
+1197 SQEEKREAELRER
-1209 HAAHSSHATH
+1209 
-1219 STQTTHAT
+1219 
-1227 HARLSDK
+1227 ARRLQANR
-1234 RSLENDSESSRG
+1234 RSLENDSESERS
-1246 ACLEPLPEGRAEWRR
+1246 ATLDTLPEGRAEWRPA
-1261 VLHDSDVV
+1261 VLPDTDVV
-1269 KALETVEDVQPQKKD
+1269 RALEAVEDVQPHTKD
-1284 NKVPWRKSEE
+1284 RMPWRKTEE

-1304 RSRQQIETPQP
+1304 RSRQQIEVPQQ

-1320 EEQRKLPDIQV
+1320 EEEKRTLPDITV
-1331 TTDKGHKVDRLE
+1331 TSARDIKPEKVERNDRI
-1343 KPDKV
+1343 

-1363 FTSTFS
+1363 MFN
-1369 PPPEREPCRKFQ
+1369 PPPDREPCRKFQ
-1381 PSLPTRQNI
+1381 PLIPTRVSL
-1390 NDKASTEMKDLCQ
+1390 NDKASIEMKDLCQ

-1422 YKRTTDSS
+1422 YKRTPETS
-1430 SPDDEKKPEPAPEL
+1430 SPEEEKKPEPTEA
-1444 VAETQVIRPS
+1444 VAETQVMRPS

-1461 YKVEAPQEVAKPIEA
+1461 YPVETPPQ
-1476 TKDEKEN
+1476 TKTVETVKDDKEN
-1483 RLKRWQE
+1483 RLKRWQDK
-1490 RLKNQSTDKPTKETK
+1490 LKNQSTEKIVTKETK
-1505 PYLRMRRQTSINQ
+1505 PYLRSRRQTSINQ

-1526 ELKSPADTPTGVWSR
+1526 ELKSPTENPTGVWSR
-1541 DAYRK
+1541 NAYRK
-1546 SLNTKT
+1546 SMNAKI

-1560 SPRMSKVKSEHE
+1560 SPRISKVKSEHE

-1593 SSGCNVECESPVPKI
+1593 SSGCNVECDSPVPKVL
-1608 SKSPAPPKKIST
+1608 KSPEIPKKVPA
-1620 KETRTPPRTPL
+1620 KELKVPPRTPI
-1631 DPKRVI
+1631 DPKRAV
-1637 PKRASSLRVER
+1637 PRRTNSLRVER
-1648 STSRASLRS
+1648 STSRTSLRS

-1664 SASVATVKRAPPSPV
+1664 SASVATVKKAPAPIV
-1679 KPTPKPVPK
+1679 KPTPKPIPK
-1688 PVSRMP
+1688 PVVPRMP

-1700 SGSSVGTSRPPL
+1700 SGSSVGAARPPL
-1712 KSLSNKTPTSGFMRP
+1712 KNLPRTSGFMRP
-1727 TQASKGKVGLTAQQ
+1727 TQASKGRGGLTPQQ
-1741 VLRASVK
+1741 IVRASVK

>member
-10 IVEHAEYTG
+10 IVEHAEYAG

-26 SPAPPVKKQVFE
+26 SPAAPVKKQVFE

-52 RAVDTLE
+52 RAVDTLD
-59 RYKTLK
+59 RYKTIK
-65 NERYRLTVVV
+65 GERYRLNVVV
-75 EELKNASTTD
+75 EELKNAATVD

-94 NCLIISAPRL
+94 NCIIISAPRL

-128 EAASQPD
+128 EAVSHPD

-229 PSVQAKVGCTCQH
+229 PSVQAKMGCTCQH
-242 RDISAGGRKQS
+242 RDISSAGRKQS
-253 LQRALSPPPPPPPP
+253 LQRALSPPPPPPVPAPP
-267 VMAAMPPPPPPCI
+267 MI
-280 PPPPAPMLPPPPP
+280 PPPPAPLPPP
-293 CGPPPP
+293 GPPPP
-299 PVPPPPS
+299 PAPPS
-306 APCPAPPAPV
+306 APPFAPPSAPSPAHV
-316 LDVKLPQQETPI
+316 TLPQQETPM
-328 PKTKMKTINWNKIPN
+328 PKTKMKTINWNKIPDS
-343 NKVIGQNNIW
+343 KVIGKNNIW

-359 HKHSPKAELDWTEIE
+359 HKHSPKAELDWSEIE

-397 ICDSSGERKPRKES
+397 VCDSSGERRPRKEA
-411 SEITLLDGKRSLNVN
+411 SEITLLDGKRSLNVY

-432 RSSNEDIIQLIREGS
+432 RSSNEDIIQLIREGA
-447 HDDIGTEKLRGLLK
+447 HDDIGAEKLRGLLK

-481 LGTAEKFLLQLIQ
+481 LGNAEKFLLQLIQ
-494 LPNYKLRIECMLL
+494 IPNYKLRIECMLL
-507 KEEWGSTTGYL
+507 KEEWVSTAGYL

-525 LVAGDDLMSSRA
+525 LVAGDDLMNSRA

-542 YLALIAGNF
+542 YIALIAGNF

-562 GVRLG
+562 GVKLG
-567 SLHKLPDIRA
+567 SLQKLADIRA
-577 NKPGVT
+577 NKPG
-583 LMHYVAMVR
+583 M
-592 TNNFLNAGVRL
+592 N
-603 GSLHKLPDIRANKPG
+603 
-618 VTLMH
+618 
-623 YVAMVRTNNFLNA
+623 
-636 GVRLGSL
+636 
-643 HKLPDI
+643 
-649 RANKPGVTLMH
+649 
-660 YVAMVRTNNFL
+660 
-671 NAGVRL
+671 
-677 GSLHK
+677 
-682 LPDIRANK
+682 
-690 PGVTLMHYVAMVRT
+690 
-704 NNFLNAGVRLGSL
+704 
-717 HKLPDIRANK
+717 
-727 PGVTLMHY
+727 
-735 VAMVRTNNFLNAGV
+735 
-749 RLGSLHKLPD
+749 
-759 IRANKPG
+759 
-766 VTLMHYVAMVRTNNF
+766 
-781 LNAGVRLGSLHKLP
+781 
-795 DIRANKPGV
+795 
-804 TLMHYVAM
+804 
-812 VRTNNFLNA
+812 
-821 GVRLGSLHKLPDIRA
+821 
-836 NKPGVTLMH
+836 
-845 YVAMVRTNN
+845 
-854 FLNAGVRLGS
+854 
-864 LHKLPDIR
+864 
-872 ANKPG
+872 
-877 VTLMHYVAM
+877 LMHYVAM

-916 HNEIK
+916 YNEIK
-921 TLEHRI
+921 TLSQRI
-927 QVLKKEIQLPTSQQD
+927 GVLKKEIQMPLTQQD
-942 IKDQMGEFLQVAEQ
+942 IKEQMGDFLQVAEQ

-989 ECFKLFVWFCN
+989 ECFKIFVTFCN
-1000 KFRSA
+1000 KFKSA
-1005 VSDNARRRANEEQ
+1005 VADNERRRANEEQ
-1018 AAARRRA
+1018 AAQRRRA
-1025 RDMAAQRLKPASG
+1025 RDAAAARTRATG
-1038 NGSSVCSTPVS
+1038 GSVCTTPVS

-1064 GLGRRSLRKPHD
+1064 GLGRRSLRRPHD

-1090 RRSRASPGDDEEG
+1090 RRSRASPGADEDG

-1114 ANDLRER
+1114 DARER

-1135 AARARLEIPEAGRER
+1135 AARARLEIPERER
-1150 PASPRAA
+1150 APSPRAA
-1157 PASPPAP
+1157 EPASDAPDPAP
-1164 NSAPVVDTA
+1164 A
-1173 HSPDVAPG
+1173 

-1192 WLRAS
+1192 WLRAN
-1197 SQEESRPRSRTS
+1197 SQEERREAELRER
-1209 HAAHSSHATH
+1209 ARRLQAH
-1219 STQTTHAT
+1219 
-1227 HARLSDK
+1227 R
-1234 RSLENDSESSRG
+1234 RSLENDSESERS
-1246 ACLEPLPEGRAEWRR
+1246 ATLDPLPEARGDWRPA
-1261 VLHDSDVV
+1261 VLPDSDVV
-1269 KALETVEDVQPQKKD
+1269 RALETVEDVQPQNKD
-1284 NKVPWRKSEE
+1284 RVPWRKTEE

-1304 RSRQQIETPQP
+1304 RSRPQ
-1315 LISIS
+1315 LDTQSSLVSIT
-1320 EEQRKLPDIQV
+1320 EEEKRRLPDIQV
-1331 TTDKGHKVDRLE
+1331 TSEKESRLE
-1343 KPDKV
+1343 RTDR
-1348 EIDSDNIETPPAQRK
+1348 EIDADNIETPPVQRK
-1363 FTSTFS
+1363 MFN

-1381 PSLPTRQNI
+1381 PSLSKFNM
-1390 NDKASTEMKDLCQ
+1390 NDKATAEMKDLCQ

-1422 YKRTTDSS
+1422 YKRNTDSS
-1430 SPDDEKKPEPAPEL
+1430 SPEDEKKPEVPVTEL

-1454 KLDVQAS
+1454 KLEVQAS
-1461 YKVEAPQEVAKPIEA
+1461 YAVETPQEVAKPIEA
-1476 TKDEKEN
+1476 VVKDEKEH
-1483 RLKRWQE
+1483 RLKRWQD
-1490 RLKNQSTDKPTKETK
+1490 RLKNQSTSTPTKETK
-1505 PYLRMRRQTSINQ
+1505 PTYSRLRRQTSINQ

-1526 ELKSPADTPTGVWSR
+1526 ELKSPTETPTGVWSR
-1541 DAYRK
+1541 NAYRK
-1546 SLNTKT
+1546 STNSKT
-1552 DKVPERTT
+1552 EKPTVERTT

-1593 SSGCNVECESPVPKI
+1593 SSGCNVDCDSPVPKPTKTPDI
-1608 SKSPAPPKKIST
+1608 PKRIPT
-1620 KETRTPPRTPL
+1620 KDTKTLPRTPL
-1631 DPKRVI
+1631 DPKRAV
-1637 PKRASSLRVER
+1637 PKRTSSLRVER

-1664 SASVATVKRAPPSPV
+1664 SASVATVKRAPTPV
-1679 KPTPKPVPK
+1679 KPAPKPVPK

-1700 SGSSVGTSRPPL
+1700 SGSSVGASRPPL
-1712 KSLSNKTPTSGFMRP
+1712 KTVPRTSGFMRP
-1727 TQASKGKVGLTAQQ
+1727 TQASKGRGGLSPQQ
-1741 VLRASVK
+1741 IIRASVK

>member
-65 NERYRLTVVV
+65 GERYRLTVVV
-75 EELKNASTTD
+75 EELKNATTTD

-175 DTPQEIPFLS
+175 ETPQEIPFLS

-191 RIDPKEPVSDIVW
+191 KIDPKEPVSDIVW

-242 RDISAGGRKQS
+242 RDLSSGARKQS

-267 VMAAMPPPPPPCI
+267 VMAPPAGI

-306 APCPAPPAPV
+306 ATCPAPPAPV
-316 LDVKLPQQETPI
+316 IDVKLPQQETPI

-359 HKHSPKAELDWTEIE
+359 HKHSPKADLDWSEIE

-411 SEITLLDGKRSLNVN
+411 SEISLLDGKRSLNVN

-473 AFTGDVTK
+473 AFSGDVTK

-507 KEEWGSTTGYL
+507 KEEWASTSGYL

-542 YLALIAGNF
+542 YIALIAGNF

-562 GVRLG
+562 GVRLA
-567 SLHKLPDIRA
+567 SLQKLPDIRA

-583 LMHYVAMVR
+583 LIHYVA
-592 TNNFLNAGVRL
+592 L
-603 GSLHKLPDIRANKPG
+603 
-618 VTLMH
+618 
-623 YVAMVRTNNFLNA
+623 
-636 GVRLGSL
+636 
-643 HKLPDI
+643 
-649 RANKPGVTLMH
+649 
-660 YVAMVRTNNFL
+660 
-671 NAGVRL
+671 
-677 GSLHK
+677 
-682 LPDIRANK
+682 
-690 PGVTLMHYVAMVRT
+690 
-704 NNFLNAGVRLGSL
+704 
-717 HKLPDIRANK
+717 
-727 PGVTLMHY
+727 
-735 VAMVRTNNFLNAGV
+735 
-749 RLGSLHKLPD
+749 
-759 IRANKPG
+759 
-766 VTLMHYVAMVRTNNF
+766 
-781 LNAGVRLGSLHKLP
+781 
-795 DIRANKPGV
+795 
-804 TLMHYVAM
+804 
-812 VRTNNFLNA
+812 
-821 GVRLGSLHKLPDIRA
+821 
-836 NKPGVTLMH
+836 
-845 YVAMVRTNN
+845 
-854 FLNAGVRLGS
+854 
-864 LHKLPDIR
+864 
-872 ANKPG
+872 
-877 VTLMHYVAM
+877 

-906 EAAKASVEQL
+906 EAAKVSVEQL

-921 TLEHRI
+921 TLELRI
-927 QVLKKEIQLPTSQQD
+927 ATLKKDIQLPTTQQD
-942 IKDQMGEFLQVAEQ
+942 IKEQMGEFLQIAEQ

-968 ESIRKQ
+968 ESVRKQ

-989 ECFKLFVWFCN
+989 ECFKLFMWFLC
-1000 KFRSA
+1000 KFRAA
-1005 VSDNARRRANEEQ
+1005 VTDNARRRANEEQ

-1025 RDMAAQRLKPASG
+1025 RDLAAQRLRPAHTA

-1135 AARARLEIPEAGRER
+1135 ASRARLELPGPGRER

-1157 PASPPAP
+1157 PTTPPAP
-1164 NSAPVVDTA
+1164 TSAPVVSPA
-1173 HSPDVAPG
+1173 HSPDIAPA

-1197 SQEESRPRSRTS
+1197 SQEEQSPRARPSRGTP
-1209 HAAHSSHATH
+1209 AGPP
-1219 STQTTHAT
+1219 
-1227 HARLSDK
+1227 ARLVDK
-1234 RSLENDSESSRG
+1234 RSLENDSESCGLSP
-1246 ACLEPLPEGRAEWRR
+1246 EPLSAVPEGPEREARAEWRR
-1261 VLHDSDVV
+1261 VPSDCDVV
-1269 KALETVEDVQPQKKD
+1269 RALHTVEDVQPQKKD
-1284 NKVPWRKSEE
+1284 NKVPRRKTEE

-1304 RSRQQIETPQP
+1304 RSRQQIESPQP
-1315 LISIS
+1315 LISIV
-1320 EEQRKLPDIQV
+1320 EEKHKLPDIRV
-1331 TTDKGHKVDRLE
+1331 TAEKDPKVERLE
-1343 KPDKV
+1343 KSDKV

-1363 FTSTFS
+1363 FTSNFS

-1381 PSLPTRQNI
+1381 PSLPSRLKQPNL
-1390 NDKASTEMKDLCQ
+1390 NDKATTEMKELCQ

-1422 YKRTTDSS
+1422 YKRPTDSS
-1430 SPDDEKKPEPAPEL
+1430 SPEEEKKPEPTPAL
-1444 VAETQVIRPS
+1444 VTETQVVRPS
-1454 KLDVQAS
+1454 KLEVQAS
-1461 YKVEAPQEVAKPIEA
+1461 YKVEAPQEVVAKPVEV
-1476 TKDEKEN
+1476 TKDEKET

-1526 ELKSPADTPTGVWSR
+1526 ELKSPAENPAGVWSR

-1546 SLNTKT
+1546 SMNSKT
-1552 DKVPERTT
+1552 EKVPERTT
-1560 SPRMSKVKSEHE
+1560 SPRISKVKSEHE

-1608 SKSPAPPKKIST
+1608 TKSPVVPKKIST

-1679 KPTPKPVPK
+1679 KPIPKPVPK

-1712 KSLSNKTPTSGFMRP
+1712 KSLTSKTTTSGFMRP
-1727 TQASKGKVGLTAQQ
+1727 TQASKGKVGPTAQQ

>member
-1 MESRVGLDY
+1 MCKTPVPSGARNSSCTSVNKNQFATLLMKFRAQDAVNLLSEAMESRVGLDY

-26 SPAPPVKKQVFE
+26 SPAAPVKKQVFE

-59 RYKTLK
+59 RYKSLK
-65 NERYRLTVVV
+65 GERYRLSVVV
-75 EELKNASTTD
+75 EELKNAATTD
-85 YKTALVAFI
+85 YKTALLAFI

-113 FIGLGLLPT
+113 FIGLGLLPA

-128 EAASQPD
+128 EAASHPD

-175 DTPQEIPFLS
+175 ETPQEIPFLS

-218 SREDAAKLLRA
+218 TREDAAKLLRA

-242 RDISAGGRKQS
+242 RDISGGGRKQS

-267 VMAAMPPPPPPCI
+267 AMAGP
-280 PPPPAPMLPPPPP
+280 PPPPAPLPPPPP
-293 CGPPPP
+293 GGPPPP

-306 APCPAPPAPV
+306 SCAPAPPAPA
-316 LDVKLPQQETPI
+316 LDIKLPQQETPI

-359 HKHSPKAELDWTEIE
+359 HKHSPKADLDWTEIE

-432 RSSNEDIIQLIREGS
+432 RSSNEDIIQLIREGA

-466 DECEMLK
+466 DESEMLK

-507 KEEWGSTTGYL
+507 KEEWASTSGYL

-537 LQEVL
+537 LQ
-542 YLALIAGNF
+542 
-551 LNAGGYAGGAA
+551 
-562 GVRLG
+562 
-567 SLHKLPDIRA
+567 
-577 NKPGVT
+577 
-583 LMHYVAMVR
+583 
-592 TNNFLNAGVRL
+592 
-603 GSLHKLPDIRANKPG
+603 
-618 VTLMH
+618 
-623 YVAMVRTNNFLNA
+623 
-636 GVRLGSL
+636 
-643 HKLPDI
+643 
-649 RANKPGVTLMH
+649 
-660 YVAMVRTNNFL
+660 
-671 NAGVRL
+671 
-677 GSLHK
+677 
-682 LPDIRANK
+682 
-690 PGVTLMHYVAMVRT
+690 
-704 NNFLNAGVRLGSL
+704 
-717 HKLPDIRANK
+717 
-727 PGVTLMHY
+727 
-735 VAMVRTNNFLNAGV
+735 
-749 RLGSLHKLPD
+749 
-759 IRANKPG
+759 
-766 VTLMHYVAMVRTNNF
+766 
-781 LNAGVRLGSLHKLP
+781 
-795 DIRANKPGV
+795 
-804 TLMHYVAM
+804 
-812 VRTNNFLNA
+812 
-821 GVRLGSLHKLPDIRA
+821 
-836 NKPGVTLMH
+836 
-845 YVAMVRTNN
+845 
-854 FLNAGVRLGS
+854 
-864 LHKLPDIR
+864 
-872 ANKPG
+872 
-877 VTLMHYVAM
+877 
-886 QAERKNKELIHFAD
+886 
-900 DTRVLE
+900 
-906 EAAKASVEQL
+906 
-916 HNEIK
+916 
-921 TLEHRI
+921 
-927 QVLKKEIQLPTSQQD
+927 
-942 IKDQMGEFLQVAEQ
+942 VAEQ
-956 EVSALNKDMEEV
+956 EVSALDKDMEEV

-989 ECFKLFVWFCN
+989 ECFKLFVWFCS

-1005 VSDNARRRANEEQ
+1005 VSDNERRRANEEQ

-1025 RDMAAQRLKPASG
+1025 RDMAAARVKTG
-1038 NGSSVCSTPVS
+1038 TSSVSSTPVS

-1135 AARARLEIPEAGRER
+1135 AARARLEIPESARER
-1150 PASPRAA
+1150 PPSPRAPHAPSTPTPPA
-1157 PASPPAP
+1157 PASPAPASP
-1164 NSAPVVDTA
+1164 ETAPA
-1173 HSPDVAPG
+1173 
-1181 KPKEWRQKIES
+1181 KPKYAHFLSE
-1192 WLRAS
+1192 
-1197 SQEESRPRSRTS
+1197 RS
-1209 HAAHSSHATH
+1209 AT
-1219 STQTTHAT
+1219 
-1227 HARLSDK
+1227 
-1234 RSLENDSESSRG
+1234 
-1246 ACLEPLPEGRAEWRR
+1246 LEPLPEGRADWRPA
-1261 VLHDSDVV
+1261 VLPDSDVV

-1284 NKVPWRKSEE
+1284 NRVPWRKTEE

-1304 RSRQQIETPQP
+1304 RSRQQIESPQP
-1315 LISIS
+1315 LISIL
-1320 EEQRKLPDIQV
+1320 EEQKKLPDIKV
-1331 TTDKGHKVDRLE
+1331 TSDRESTTVRQERVE
-1343 KPDKV
+1343 KSDRV
-1348 EIDSDNIETPPAQRK
+1348 EIDSDNLETPPAQRK
-1363 FTSTFS
+1363 FNSSFN

-1381 PSLPTRQNI
+1381 PSLPTRSNLS
-1390 NDKASTEMKDLCQ
+1390 DKASAEMKDLCQ

-1422 YKRTTDSS
+1422 YKRNTDSNS
-1430 SPDDEKKPEPAPEL
+1430 SPEEEKKPEPPAPEL
-1444 VAETQVIRPS
+1444 IAETQVIRPS
-1454 KLDVQAS
+1454 KLEVQAS
-1461 YKVEAPQEVAKPIEA
+1461 YKVE
-1476 TKDEKEN
+1476 T
-1483 RLKRWQE
+1483 
-1490 RLKNQSTDKPTKETK
+1490 
-1505 PYLRMRRQTSINQ
+1505 
-1518 EDVQKAIR
+1518 
-1526 ELKSPADTPTGVWSR
+1526 
-1541 DAYRK
+1541 
-1546 SLNTKT
+1546 
-1552 DKVPERTT
+1552 
-1560 SPRMSKVKSEHE
+1560 
-1572 LNDEGFEETQSLN
+1572 
-1585 SESASQGA
+1585 
-1593 SSGCNVECESPVPKI
+1593 
-1608 SKSPAPPKKIST
+1608 PKK
-1620 KETRTPPRTPL
+1620 
-1631 DPKRVI
+1631 
-1637 PKRASSLRVER
+1637 
-1648 STSRASLRS
+1648 
-1657 SRSSLNS
+1657 
-1664 SASVATVKRAPPSPV
+1664 
-1679 KPTPKPVPK
+1679 
-1688 PVSRMP
+1688 
-1694 ASRSSS
+1694 
-1700 SGSSVGTSRPPL
+1700 
-1712 KSLSNKTPTSGFMRP
+1712 
-1727 TQASKGKVGLTAQQ
+1727 
-1741 VLRASVK
+1741 

>member
-1 MESRVGLDY
+1 MPEHNSKLLWRHALDQGWYVGMESRVGLDY
-10 IVEHAEYTG
+10 IVEHAEYAD
-19 KLAAALT
+19 KLATALT
-26 SPAPPVKKQVFE
+26 SPAAPVKKQVFE

-45 YNADGYA
+45 YNSEGYA
-52 RAVDTLE
+52 RAVDTLD

-65 NERYRLTVVV
+65 NERYRLAVVV
-75 EELKNASTTD
+75 EELKNATTTD

-128 EAASQPD
+128 EAASHPD

-169 ILKQVA
+169 ILKQVS

-229 PSVQAKVGCTCQH
+229 PSVQAKMGCTCQH
-242 RDISAGGRKQS
+242 RDTSASGRKQS
-253 LQRALSPPPPPPPP
+253 LQRALSPPPPPPAPAPP
-267 VMAAMPPPPPPCI
+267 PGIPPPPPPCG
-280 PPPPAPMLPPPPP
+280 PPPPPP

-299 PVPPPPS
+299 PVPPPPGG
-306 APCPAPPAPV
+306 APPPLLPPAPTI
-316 LDVKLPQQETPI
+316 DIKLPQQETPI

-343 NKVIGQNNIW
+343 NKVIGRNNIW

-359 HKHSPKAELDWTEIE
+359 HKHSPKTELDWTEIE
-374 GLFCQQIQPT
+374 GLFCQQIHPT

-397 ICDSSGERKPRKES
+397 ICDSSGERKTRKES

-432 RSSNEDIIQLIREGS
+432 RSCNEDIIQLIREGA

-473 AFTGDVTK
+473 AFSGDVNK
-481 LGTAEKFLLQLIQ
+481 LGNAEKFLLQLIQ

-507 KEEWGSTTGYL
+507 KEEWGSTSGYL

-542 YLALIAGNF
+542 YIALIAGNF
-551 LNAGGYAGGAA
+551 MNAGGYAGGAA
-562 GVRLG
+562 GVKLS
-567 SLHKLPDIRA
+567 SLQKLPDIRA
-577 NKPGVT
+577 NKPGMN
-583 LMHYVAMVR
+583 LMHYVA
-592 TNNFLNAGVRL
+592 L
-603 GSLHKLPDIRANKPG
+603 
-618 VTLMH
+618 
-623 YVAMVRTNNFLNA
+623 
-636 GVRLGSL
+636 
-643 HKLPDI
+643 
-649 RANKPGVTLMH
+649 
-660 YVAMVRTNNFL
+660 
-671 NAGVRL
+671 
-677 GSLHK
+677 
-682 LPDIRANK
+682 
-690 PGVTLMHYVAMVRT
+690 
-704 NNFLNAGVRLGSL
+704 
-717 HKLPDIRANK
+717 
-727 PGVTLMHY
+727 
-735 VAMVRTNNFLNAGV
+735 
-749 RLGSLHKLPD
+749 
-759 IRANKPG
+759 
-766 VTLMHYVAMVRTNNF
+766 
-781 LNAGVRLGSLHKLP
+781 
-795 DIRANKPGV
+795 
-804 TLMHYVAM
+804 
-812 VRTNNFLNA
+812 
-821 GVRLGSLHKLPDIRA
+821 
-836 NKPGVTLMH
+836 
-845 YVAMVRTNN
+845 
-854 FLNAGVRLGS
+854 
-864 LHKLPDIR
+864 
-872 ANKPG
+872 
-877 VTLMHYVAM
+877 
-886 QAERKNKELIHFAD
+886 QAERKNKDLVRFAD

-916 HNEIK
+916 YNEIK
-921 TLEHRI
+921 TLDNRI
-927 QVLKKEIQLPTSQQD
+927 TSLKKEIHLPLTQID
-942 IKDQMGEFLQVAEQ
+942 IRNQMGEFLQMAEQ

-968 ESIRKQ
+968 ENMRKQ

-981 DPVSFKLE
+981 DPVAFKLE
-989 ECFKLFVWFCN
+989 ECFKTFVQFCT

-1005 VSDNARRRANEEQ
+1005 VSDNERRRANEEQ

-1025 RDMAAQRLKPASG
+1025 RDVAAAKIKTSG
-1038 NGSSVCSTPVS
+1038 SMCSTPVS

-1054 MESLLLDIRN
+1054 MESLLIDIRN

-1135 AARARLEIPEAGRER
+1135 PVRAKLEIPDRER
-1150 PASPRAA
+1150 TIEKEKEKEKEQP
-1157 PASPPAP
+1157 SPPSPAP
-1164 NSAPVVDTA
+1164 QPVPTA
-1173 HSPDVAPG
+1173 

-1192 WLRAS
+1192 WLRAN
-1197 SQEESRPRSRTS
+1197 SQEEKRDAELRER
-1209 HAAHSSHATH
+1209 
-1219 STQTTHAT
+1219 
-1227 HARLSDK
+1227 ARKLQANR
-1234 RSLENDSESSRG
+1234 RSLENDSESERSTT
-1246 ACLEPLPEGRAEWRR
+1246 LDTLVEGRGEWRPS
-1261 VLHDSDVV
+1261 VLPDTDVV
-1269 KALETVEDVQPQKKD
+1269 KALEAVEDVQPQTKD
-1284 NKVPWRKSEE
+1284 NKVPWRKNEE

-1304 RSRQQIETPQP
+1304 RSRQHIEAQP
-1315 LISIS
+1315 LVSIS
-1320 EEQRKLPDIQV
+1320 EEDKRKLPDI
-1331 TTDKGHKVDRLE
+1331 TITSELE
-1343 KPDKV
+1343 ANIVKEKERNDKV

-1363 FTSTFS
+1363 FN
-1369 PPPEREPCRKFQ
+1369 PPADKEPCRRFI
-1381 PSLPTRQNI
+1381 PSIPNKL
-1390 NDKASTEMKDLCQ
+1390 NDKATAEMKDLCQ

-1422 YKRTTDSS
+1422 YKKNPELS
-1430 SPDDEKKPEPAPEL
+1430 SPEEDKKEPAAL

-1454 KLDVQAS
+1454 KLEVQTS
-1461 YKVEAPQEVAKPIEA
+1461 YPIEAPQEVKPVEPI
-1476 TKDEKEN
+1476 KDEKEI
-1483 RLKRWQE
+1483 RLKRWQDK
-1490 RLKNQSTDKPTKETK
+1490 LKNQSTDKTTKETK
-1505 PYLRMRRQTSINQ
+1505 PYLRTRRQTSINQ

-1526 ELKSPADTPTGVWSR
+1526 ELKSPTEIPTGVWSR
-1541 DAYRK
+1541 NGYRK
-1546 SLNTKT
+1546 SLNTKA
-1552 DKVPERTT
+1552 DKIPERIT
-1560 SPRMSKVKSEHE
+1560 SPKITKVKSEHE

-1593 SSGCNVECESPVPKI
+1593 SSGCNVECDSPVPKLTKTPEI
-1608 SKSPAPPKKIST
+1608 PKKIIT
-1620 KETRTPPRTPL
+1620 KDLRTLPRTPI
-1631 DPKRVI
+1631 DPKRAI
-1637 PKRASSLRVER
+1637 PKRTSSLRVER

-1664 SASVATVKRAPPSPV
+1664 SASVATVKKAPPAPV
-1679 KPTPKPVPK
+1679 KPAPKPIVR
-1688 PVSRMP
+1688 PVVRLP

-1700 SGSSVGTSRPPL
+1700 SGSSVGATRPPIKAATSR
-1712 KSLSNKTPTSGFMRP
+1712 TSGFMRP
-1727 TQASKGKVGLTAQQ
+1727 TQASKGRGGLTPQQ
-1741 VLRASVK
+1741 LVRATIK